1 MAAASAPITM
11 KEALTRFI
19 QLIESYREFR
29 LAVEIAL
36 ICYTLLGD
44 SHEKMLLQSIGV
56 NPQFITFTNVTME
69 SDKYICVRE
78 TAPQNSVVI
87 IDMNMPMQP
96 LRRPITADSALMNP
110 NTRILALKAQVPGTT
125 QDHLQ
130 IFNIEAKQKIKSH
143 QMPEQVVFWKWITPK
158 MLGLVTQTSVYHWPI
173 EGDSEPVKMFDR
185 TANLANNQIINY
197 RCDPSEKWL
206 VLIGIA
212 PGSPERPQLVKGNMQ
227 LFSVDQQR
235 SQALEAHAASFASI
249 RVPGNDRDSILI
261 SFASK
266 TSNAGQVTS
275 KLHVIELG
283 AQPGKPSFSKKQADL
298 FFPPDFADDFP
309 VAMQISQKYGLIY
322 VITKL
327 GLLFVYDLETAT
339 AVYRNRISPDP
350 IFLTSEASSIGGFY
364 AVNRR
369 GQVLLATVNEA
380 TIIPFVSGQLNNL
393 ELAVNL
399 AKRGNLPGAEN
410 LVVQRFQ
417 ELFAQ
422 TKYKEAAELAAESPQ
437 GILRTPDTVAKFQS
451 VPVQAGQT
459 PPLLQ
464 YFGTLL
470 TKGKLNAFE
479 SLELS
484 RLVVNQNKKNLLENW
499 LAEDKLECSE
509 ELGDLVKT
517 VDNDLALKIY
527 IKARATPKVVAAF
540 AERREFD
547 KILIYS
553 KQVGY
558 TPDYLFLL
566 QTILRSDPQE
576 ALEDLQKSGGA
587 PSSTKL
593 GCSYEHV
600 PRFMELPCSPIEQ
613 AALAFS
619 LWSFHRNMIREATAF
634 LLDVLKPNLPEH
646 GYLQTKVLEIN
657 LVTFPN
663 VADAI
668 LANGMFS
675 HYDRPRIA
683 QLCEKAGLY
692 IRALQHYSELP
703 DIKRVIVNTHA
714 IEPQAL
720 VEFFGTLS
728 REWALECMKDLLMI
742 NIKGNLQIIVQ
753 VAKEYCE
760 QLGIDA
766 CIKLFEQFKSYD
778 GLYFFLGSYLS
789 SSEDPDIHFKYIEA
803 AARTGQ
809 IKEVERV
816 TRESNFY
823 DPEKTKNF
831 LMDAK
836 LPDAR
841 PLINVCDRFGFVPDL
856 THYLYTNNMLRYI
869 EGYVQKVN
877 PGNAPLV
884 VGQLLD
890 DECPED
896 FIKGLILSV
905 RSLLPVEPL
914 VAECEKRNR
923 LRLLT
928 QFLEH
933 LVSEG
938 SQDVHVHNALGKI
951 IIESNNNP
959 EHFLTTNPYYD
970 SRVVGKYC
978 EKRDPTLA
986 VVAYRRGQCDDELI
1000 NVTNKNSLFK
1010 LQARYVVERM
1020 DGDLWDK
1027 VLNPDNEFRRQL
1039 IDQVVSTAL
1048 PESKSPEQVSAAVKA
1063 FMTADLPHELIELL
1077 EKIVL
1082 QNSAFSGNFNLQN
1095 LLILTAIKADPSRV
1109 MDYINR
1115 LDNFDGPA
1123 VGEVA
1128 VEAQLYEEAFAIFKK
1143 FNLNVQAVN
1152 VLLDNIRDINRAV
1165 EFAFRV
1171 EEDAVWSQVAKAQLR
1186 EGLVSDAIES
1196 FIRADDATQF
1206 LDVIHAAE
1214 DADVYHDLVKYLLM
1228 VRQKTKEPKVDSE
1241 LIYAYAKIDRLG
1253 DIEEFILMPNVANL
1267 PNVGDRLYDAALYE
1281 AAKIIFAFISNWA
1294 KLAST
1299 LIKLNQFQGAV
1310 DAARKANS
1318 AKTWKEVCFA
1328 CVDAE
1333 EFRLAQICGLNIIV
1347 QVDDLEEVSEFYQNR
1362 GCFNELISL
1371 MESGLG
1377 LERAHMGI
1385 FTELGVLYAR
1395 YRHEKLME
1403 HIKLFS
1409 TRLNIPKLIRACDEQ
1424 QHWKELTYLY
1434 IQYDEFDNAATTV
1447 MNHSPDAWDHMQFKD
1462 IVVKVANVELYYKA
1476 VHFYLQEHPDLINDL
1491 LNVLALR
1498 VDHTRVVDI
1507 MRKAGH
1513 LRLVKPYM
1521 IAVQSNNVSA
1531 VNEALNEIYVE
1542 EEDYDRLRES
1552 IELHDNFD
1560 QIGLAQKI
1568 EKHELLEMRRVAA
1581 SIYKKAGRWKQ
1592 SIALSKKDNL
1602 YKDAMETASQSG
1614 DRELAE
1620 ELLVYFIEQGKKE
1633 CFASCLFVCY
1643 DLIRPDVALELA
1655 WMNNMIDFAFPYLLQ
1670 FIREYTGK
1678 VDELIKD
1685 KIEAQKEAMAK
1696 ENEEKDVMKQQNMY
1710 AQLLPLALPA
1720 PPMPGMGGPGM
1731 GGGFTP
1737 PPPPMGGMGMPPMPP
1752 FVFVVSVSAGD
1763 GIEFFVYD
1771 LDCNVKFESWLT
1783 KLRRI
1788 NIACVQETKWVGFKA
1803 RDVDGYKLWYSG
1815 SERRRNGVG
1824 ILVDE
1829 ELRGL
1834 DGEEKMRFW
1843 EALDEVVR
1851 GVPSSEKIVVAGDFN
1866 GHIGALPGSFSD
1878 VHGGFGFRKRNEEG
1892 ATLLEF
1898 ARSFGL
1904 VVVKWSFPKKDD
1916 HLITFRSAIAK
1927 TQIDFLLLR
1936 KGDKV
1941 LCKDCKVI
1949 PSENLSTQHTL
1960 LVMNLG
1966 IKKDR
1971 KRRGEECRLGI
1982 KWGGLTPVNAW
1993 EIGKKLAGMGVW
2005 QCRGDVDSKWD
2016 RVARCIRENASEVSG
2031 VSRGRAGHHRGNWRW
2046 NEEVKKKVRPRK
2058 GRERREKKLFRLAK
2072 ARERKG
2078 RDLDQVKC
2086 IKGEDGTVLVE
2097 DDHIK
2102 NRWQSYFYRL
2112 LNDEGD
2118 RAIGLGELE
2127 HSEECLDF
2135 SYCRRFKVEE
2145 VREAVRR
2152 MRRSRATGPD
2162 EIPVDFWKF
2171 SGETGLRWLTGLFN
2185 GIFKTTKMSE
2195 AWRWSTMIPLYK
2207 NKGDIQSSNNYRG
2220 IKLLSHS
2227 MKI

>member
-1 MAAASAPITM
+1 MAAANAPITM
-11 KEALTRFI
+11 KEVLTLPSVGI
-19 QLIESYREFR
+19 NQ
-29 LAVEIAL
+29 
-36 ICYTLLGD
+36 
-44 SHEKMLLQSIGV
+44 
-56 NPQFITFTNVTME
+56 QFITFTNVTME

-87 IDMNMPMQP
+87 IDMSMPMQP

-110 NTRILALKAQVPGTT
+110 DSRILALKAQVPGTT

-130 IFNIEAKQKIKSH
+130 IFNIEAKAKLKSH
-143 QMPEQVVFWKWITPK
+143 QMPEQVAFWKWITPK
-158 MLGLVTQTSVYHWPI
+158 MLGLVTQNSLYHWSI
-173 EGDSEPVKMFDR
+173 EGCDSEPVKMFDR

-197 RCDPSEKWL
+197 KCSPNEKWL

-212 PGSPERPQLVKGNMQ
+212 PGPPERAQLVKGNMQ

-235 SQALEAHAASFASI
+235 SQALEAHAASFAQFK
-249 RVPGNDRDSILI
+249 VPGNENPSILI

-266 TSNAGQVTS
+266 SFNAGQITS

-283 AQPGKPSFSKKQADL
+283 AQPGKPSFTKKQADL

-309 VAMQISQKYGLIY
+309 VAMQVSHKFSLIY

-327 GLLFVYDLETAT
+327 GLLFVYDLETAS
-339 AVYRNRISPDP
+339 AIYRNRISPDP
-350 IFLTSEASSIGGFY
+350 IFLTSEASSVGGFY
-364 AVNRR
+364 AINRR

-380 TIIPFVSGQLNNL
+380 TIIPFISGQLNNL

-399 AKRGNLPGAEN
+399 AKRGNLPGAEE
-410 LVVQRFQ
+410 LVVERFK

-470 TKGKLNAFE
+470 TKGKLNSYE

-540 AERREFD
+540 AERKEFD

-558 TPDYLFLL
+558 TPDYMFLL
-566 QTILRSDPQE
+566 QTILRTDPQGAVNF
-576 ALEDLQKSGGA
+576 ALMMSQMEGGCPVDFNTITDLFLQ
-587 PSSTKL
+587 
-593 GCSYEHV
+593 
-600 PRFMELPCSPIEQ
+600 
-613 AALAFS
+613 
-619 LWSFHRNMIREATAF
+619 RNLIREATAF

-646 GYLQTKVLEIN
+646 AFLQTKVLEIN

-675 HYDRPRIA
+675 HYDRPRVA
-683 QLCEKAGLY
+683 QLCEKAGLF
-692 IRALQHYSELP
+692 IQSLKHYSELP

-728 REWALECMKDLLMI
+728 SDWAMECMKDLLLV
-742 NIKGNLQIIVQ
+742 NLRGNLQIIVQ
-753 VAKEYCE
+753 ACKEYCE
-760 QLGIDA
+760 QLGVDA
-766 CIKLFEQFKSYD
+766 CIKLFEQFKSYE

-789 SSEDPDIHFKYIEA
+789 MSEDPEIHFKYIEA
-803 AARTGQ
+803 AAKTGQ

-823 DPEKTKNF
+823 DAEKTKNF
-831 LMDAK
+831 LMEAK

-914 VAECEKRNR
+914 VDECEKRNR

-951 IIESNNNP
+951 IIDSNNNP

-986 VVAYRRGQCDDELI
+986 VVAYRRGQCDEELV

-1027 VLNPDNEFRRQL
+1027 VLMEENEYRRQL

-1048 PESKSPEQVSAAVKA
+1048 PESQSPEQVSAAVKA

-1109 MDYINR
+1109 MDYING

-1143 FNLNVQAVN
+1143 FNLNVQAVD
-1152 VLLDNIRDINRAV
+1152 VLLDNVKSIERAV

-1171 EEDAVWSQVAKAQLR
+1171 EEDSVWSQVAKAQLR

-1196 FIRADDATQF
+1196 FIRAEDATHF
-1206 LDVIHAAE
+1206 LEVIRATE
-1214 DADVYHDLVKYLLM
+1214 DANVYDDLVRYLLM
-1228 VRQKTKEPKVDSE
+1228 VRQKVKEPKVDSE

-1253 DIEEFILMPNVANL
+1253 EIEEFILMPNVANL
-1267 PNVGDRLYDAALYE
+1267 PNVGDRLYDEALYE
-1281 AAKIIFAFISNWA
+1281 AAKIIYAFISNWG
-1294 KLAST
+1294 KLAVT
-1299 LIKLNQFQGAV
+1299 LVKLQQFQGAV

-1333 EFRLAQICGLNIIV
+1333 EFRLAQICGLNVII

-1395 YRHEKLME
+1395 YRYEKLME

-1424 QHWKELTYLY
+1424 QHWQELTYLY

-1447 MNHSPDAWDHMQFKD
+1447 MNHSPEAWEHMQFKD
-1462 IVVKVANVELYYKA
+1462 IVAKVANVELYYKA

-1498 VDHTRVVDI
+1498 LDHTRVVDI
-1507 MRKAGH
+1507 LRKAGQ
-1513 LRLVKPYM
+1513 LRLIKPYM
-1521 IAVQSNNVSA
+1521 VAVQSNNVSA

-1552 IELHDNFD
+1552 IDLHDSFD

-1568 EKHELLEMRRVAA
+1568 EKHELVEMRRVAA
-1581 SIYKKAGRWKQ
+1581 YIYKKAGRWKQ
-1592 SIALSKKDNL
+1592 SIALSKKDNM
-1602 YKDAMETASQSG
+1602 YKDCMETASQSG
-1614 DRELAE
+1614 EHDLAE
-1620 ELLVYFIEQGKKE
+1620 QLLVYFIEQGKKE
-1633 CFASCLFVCY
+1633 CFATCLFVCY

-1655 WMNNMIDFAFPYLLQ
+1655 WINNMLDFAFPYLLQ
-1670 FIREYTGK
+1670 FIREYSGK

-1685 KIEAQKEAMAK
+1685 KLEAQKEVKAK
-1696 ENEEKDVMKQQNMY
+1696 EQEDKDVMSQQNMY

-1720 PPMPGMGGPGM
+1720 PPMPGMGG
-1731 GGGFTP
+1731 GGGYG
-1737 PPPPMGGMGMPPMPP
+1737 PPPPMGGGMPGMPPMPP
-1752 FVFVVSVSAGD
+1752 YGMPPM
-1763 GIEFFVYD
+1763 G
-1771 LDCNVKFESWLT
+1771 
-1783 KLRRI
+1783 
-1788 NIACVQETKWVGFKA
+1788 
-1803 RDVDGYKLWYSG
+1803 GY
-1815 SERRRNGVG
+1815 
-1824 ILVDE
+1824 
-1829 ELRGL
+1829 
-1834 DGEEKMRFW
+1834 
-1843 EALDEVVR
+1843 
-1851 GVPSSEKIVVAGDFN
+1851 
-1866 GHIGALPGSFSD
+1866 
-1878 VHGGFGFRKRNEEG
+1878 
-1892 ATLLEF
+1892 
-1898 ARSFGL
+1898 
-1904 VVVKWSFPKKDD
+1904 
-1916 HLITFRSAIAK
+1916 
-1927 TQIDFLLLR
+1927 
-1936 KGDKV
+1936 
-1941 LCKDCKVI
+1941 
-1949 PSENLSTQHTL
+1949 
-1960 LVMNLG
+1960 
-1966 IKKDR
+1966 
-1971 KRRGEECRLGI
+1971 
-1982 KWGGLTPVNAW
+1982 
-1993 EIGKKLAGMGVW
+1993 
-2005 QCRGDVDSKWD
+2005 
-2016 RVARCIRENASEVSG
+2016 
-2031 VSRGRAGHHRGNWRW
+2031 
-2046 NEEVKKKVRPRK
+2046 
-2058 GRERREKKLFRLAK
+2058 
-2072 ARERKG
+2072 
-2078 RDLDQVKC
+2078 
-2086 IKGEDGTVLVE
+2086 
-2097 DDHIK
+2097 
-2102 NRWQSYFYRL
+2102 
-2112 LNDEGD
+2112 
-2118 RAIGLGELE
+2118 
-2127 HSEECLDF
+2127 
-2135 SYCRRFKVEE
+2135 
-2145 VREAVRR
+2145 
-2152 MRRSRATGPD
+2152 
-2162 EIPVDFWKF
+2162 
-2171 SGETGLRWLTGLFN
+2171 
-2185 GIFKTTKMSE
+2185 
-2195 AWRWSTMIPLYK
+2195 
-2207 NKGDIQSSNNYRG
+2207 
-2220 IKLLSHS
+2220 
-2227 MKI
+2227 

>member
-11 KEALTRFI
+11 KEVLT
-19 QLIESYREFR
+19 LP
-29 LAVEIAL
+29 
-36 ICYTLLGD
+36 
-44 SHEKMLLQSIGV
+44 SIGIS
-56 NPQFITFTNVTME
+56 PQFITFTNVTME

-87 IDMNMPMQP
+87 VDMNMPMQP

-110 NTRILALKAQVPGTT
+110 NSRILALKAQLPGTT

-130 IFNIEAKQKIKSH
+130 IFNIEMKTKMKSY
-143 QMPEQVVFWKWITPK
+143 QMPEQIVFWKWITPK
-158 MLGLVTQTSVYHWPI
+158 MLGLVTQTSVYHWSI
-173 EGDSEPVKMFDR
+173 EGDSEPAKMFER
-185 TANLANNQIINY
+185 TANLVNNQIINY

-212 PGSPERPQLVKGNMQ
+212 PGSPERQQLVKGNMQ
-227 LFSVDQQR
+227 LFSVEQQR
-235 SQALEAHAASFASI
+235 SQALEAHAAAFAQFK
-249 RVPGNDRDSILI
+249 VPGNENQSTLI
-261 SFASK
+261 SFATKSF
-266 TSNAGQVTS
+266 NAGQITS

-283 AQPGKPSFSKKQADL
+283 AQPGKPSFTKKQADL

-309 VAMQISQKYGLIY
+309 VAMQISHKFNLIY

-327 GLLFVYDLETAT
+327 GLLFVYDLETAA

-350 IFLTSEASSIGGFY
+350 IFLTSEASAAGGFY
-364 AVNRR
+364 AINRR
-369 GQVLLATVNEA
+369 GQVLLATINEA
-380 TIIPFVSGQLNNL
+380 TIIGFVSGHLNNL

-417 ELFAQ
+417 ELFSQ

-470 TKGKLNAFE
+470 TRGKLNAFE

-509 ELGDLVKT
+509 ELGDLVK
-517 VDNDLALKIY
+517 
-527 IKARATPKVVAAF
+527 
-540 AERREFD
+540 
-547 KILIYS
+547 
-553 KQVGY
+553 VGY

-566 QTILRSDPQE
+566 QTILRTDPQGAVNF
-576 ALEDLQKSGGA
+576 ALMMSQMEGGCPLDYNTITDLFLQ
-587 PSSTKL
+587 
-593 GCSYEHV
+593 
-600 PRFMELPCSPIEQ
+600 
-613 AALAFS
+613 
-619 LWSFHRNMIREATAF
+619 RNLIREATAF

-646 GYLQTKVLEIN
+646 AFLQTKVLEIN

-675 HYDRPRIA
+675 HYDRPRIG

-692 IRALQHYSELP
+692 IRALQ
-703 DIKRVIVNTHA
+703 
-714 IEPQAL
+714 
-720 VEFFGTLS
+720 
-728 REWALECMKDLLMI
+728 
-742 NIKGNLQIIVQ
+742 
-753 VAKEYCE
+753 
-760 QLGIDA
+760 
-766 CIKLFEQFKSYD
+766 
-778 GLYFFLGSYLS
+778 
-789 SSEDPDIHFKYIEA
+789 YIEA
-803 AARTGQ
+803 AAKTGQ

-823 DPEKTKNF
+823 DAEKTKNF
-831 LMDAK
+831 LMEAK

-841 PLINVCDRFGFVPDL
+841 PLINVCDRFGFVGDL

-877 PGNAPLV
+877 PGNAPMV

-914 VAECEKRNR
+914 VDECEKRNR

-938 SQDVHVHNALGKI
+938 TQDVHVHNAL
-951 IIESNNNP
+951 
-959 EHFLTTNPYYD
+959 
-970 SRVVGKYC
+970 
-978 EKRDPTLA
+978 
-986 VVAYRRGQCDDELI
+986 
-1000 NVTNKNSLFK
+1000 
-1010 LQARYVVERM
+1010 
-1020 DGDLWDK
+1020 
-1027 VLNPDNEFRRQL
+1027 
-1039 IDQVVSTAL
+1039 
-1048 PESKSPEQVSAAVKA
+1048 VKA

-1095 LLILTAIKADPSRV
+1095 LLILTAIKADPTRV

-1152 VLLDNIRDINRAV
+1152 VLLDNIRSIDRAV

-1206 LDVIHAAE
+1206 HEVILAAE
-1214 DADVYHDLVKYLLM
+1214 GANVYHDLVKYLLM
-1228 VRQKTKEPKVDSE
+1228 VRQKSKEPKVDSE
-1241 LIYAYAKIDRLG
+1241 LIFAYAKIDRLG
-1253 DIEEFILMPNVANL
+1253 EIEEFILMPNVANL
-1267 PNVGDRLYDAALYE
+1267 QLVGDRLFDDALYE

-1294 KLAST
+1294 KLACT
-1299 LIKLNQFQGAV
+1299 LVRLKQFQGAV

-1333 EFRLAQICGLNIIV
+1333 EFRLAQMCGLNIIV

-1362 GCFNELISL
+1362 GYFNELISL

-1395 YRHEKLME
+1395 YRYEKLME

-1447 MNHSPDAWDHMQFKD
+1447 MNHSPEAWDHMQFKD
-1462 IVVKVANVELYYKA
+1462 IVVK
-1476 VHFYLQEHPDLINDL
+1476 
-1491 LNVLALR
+1491 
-1498 VDHTRVVDI
+1498 
-1507 MRKAGH
+1507 AGH
-1513 LRLVKPYM
+1513 LLLVKPYM
-1521 IAVQSNNVSA
+1521 VAVQSNNVAA
-1531 VNEALNEIYVE
+1531 VNEALNQIYVE

-1552 IELHDNFD
+1552 IDLHDNFD

-1581 SIYKKAGRWKQ
+1581 YIYKKAGRWKQ

-1620 ELLVYFIEQGKKE
+1620 ELLVYFIEKGKKE

-1643 DLIRPDVALELA
+1643 DLVRADIALELA
-1655 WMNNMIDFAFPYLLQ
+1655 WMNNMLDFALPFLLQ

-1678 VDELIKD
+1678 VDELVKD
-1685 KIEAQKEAMAK
+1685 KLEAQKEVKAK
-1696 ENEEKDVMKQQNMY
+1696 EKEEKDVIAQQNMY

-1720 PPMPGMGGPGM
+1720 PPGMSGGGMPGGYG
-1731 GGGFTP
+1731 P
-1737 PPPPMGGMGMPPMPP
+1737 PPQMGGMGMPPMPP
-1752 FVFVVSVSAGD
+1752 F
-1763 GIEFFVYD
+1763 
-1771 LDCNVKFESWLT
+1771 
-1783 KLRRI
+1783 
-1788 NIACVQETKWVGFKA
+1788 
-1803 RDVDGYKLWYSG
+1803 
-1815 SERRRNGVG
+1815 
-1824 ILVDE
+1824 
-1829 ELRGL
+1829 
-1834 DGEEKMRFW
+1834 
-1843 EALDEVVR
+1843 
-1851 GVPSSEKIVVAGDFN
+1851 
-1866 GHIGALPGSFSD
+1866 
-1878 VHGGFGFRKRNEEG
+1878 
-1892 ATLLEF
+1892 
-1898 ARSFGL
+1898 
-1904 VVVKWSFPKKDD
+1904 
-1916 HLITFRSAIAK
+1916 
-1927 TQIDFLLLR
+1927 
-1936 KGDKV
+1936 
-1941 LCKDCKVI
+1941 
-1949 PSENLSTQHTL
+1949 
-1960 LVMNLG
+1960 
-1966 IKKDR
+1966 
-1971 KRRGEECRLGI
+1971 
-1982 KWGGLTPVNAW
+1982 
-1993 EIGKKLAGMGVW
+1993 GMPPM
-2005 QCRGDVDSKWD
+2005 
-2016 RVARCIRENASEVSG
+2016 
-2031 VSRGRAGHHRGNWRW
+2031 GN
-2046 NEEVKKKVRPRK
+2046 
-2058 GRERREKKLFRLAK
+2058 
-2072 ARERKG
+2072 
-2078 RDLDQVKC
+2078 
-2086 IKGEDGTVLVE
+2086 
-2097 DDHIK
+2097 
-2102 NRWQSYFYRL
+2102 Y
-2112 LNDEGD
+2112 
-2118 RAIGLGELE
+2118 
-2127 HSEECLDF
+2127 
-2135 SYCRRFKVEE
+2135 
-2145 VREAVRR
+2145 
-2152 MRRSRATGPD
+2152 
-2162 EIPVDFWKF
+2162 
-2171 SGETGLRWLTGLFN
+2171 
-2185 GIFKTTKMSE
+2185 
-2195 AWRWSTMIPLYK
+2195 
-2207 NKGDIQSSNNYRG
+2207 
-2220 IKLLSHS
+2220 
-2227 MKI
+2227 

>member
-1 MAAASAPITM
+1 MVSEIYLIKGHATEKTFSGKFGEEPGGWCSQEGREAHGVGLWKSIRKVWGTFKAKTRFEVGNGRRIKFWHDVWCDDMLLKDTFPSLFTFAIA
-11 KEALTRFI
+11 KEAWVDDVQEFGRF
-19 QLIESYREFR
+19 REEEDKWFGKLARMSDLGPDPGYGAAQEERMGFDR
-29 LAVEIAL
+29 LSFGSGL
-36 ICYTLLGD
+36 
-44 SHEKMLLQSIGV
+44 
-56 NPQFITFTNVTME
+56 
-69 SDKYICVRE
+69 
-78 TAPQNSVVI
+78 
-87 IDMNMPMQP
+87 P
-96 LRRPITADSALMNP
+96 LRCWAWLH
-110 NTRILALKAQVPGTT
+110 K
-125 QDHLQ
+125 
-130 IFNIEAKQKIKSH
+130 H
-143 QMPEQVVFWKWITPK
+143 QYFI
-158 MLGLVTQTSVYHWPI
+158 
-173 EGDSEPVKMFDR
+173 GDSEPVKMFER
-185 TANLANNQIINY
+185 TANLVNNQIINY

-212 PGSPERPQLVKGNMQ
+212 PGSPEATTRQRNMQ

-235 SQALEAHAASFASI
+235 SQALEAHAASFASFKVLGNENPSTLI
-249 RVPGNDRDSILI
+249 CKPG
-261 SFASK
+261 F
-266 TSNAGQVTS
+266 T
-275 KLHVIELG
+275 
-283 AQPGKPSFSKKQADL
+283 KKQADL
-298 FFPPDFADDFP
+298 FF
-309 VAMQISQKYGLIY
+309 L
-322 VITKL
+322 
-327 GLLFVYDLETAT
+327 
-339 AVYRNRISPDP
+339 RILQMT
-350 IFLTSEASSIGGFY
+350 FLCIPKVWFDICDNKAWTSI
-364 AVNRR
+364 RR

-380 TIIPFVSGQLNNL
+380 TIVPFVSGQLNNL

-410 LVVQRFQ
+410 LFMLKTTLHLRDMLRTLPFIAPMSYKCSKPKPRNKTITESPAYRKTCGNPRSKPESSLLAKDAPENVHQNGISISLRW
-417 ELFAQ
+417 LSSGSKNCFAQ

-437 GILRTPDTVAKFQS
+437 GLLRTPDTVAKFQS
-451 VPVQAGQT
+451 VPVQSGQT

-470 TKGKLNAFE
+470 TRGKLNAFE

-509 ELGDLVKT
+509 ELEIL
-517 VDNDLALKIY
+517 L
-527 IKARATPKVVAAF
+527 R
-540 AERREFD
+540 FD
-547 KILIYS
+547 YEIL
-553 KQVGY
+553 VGY

-566 QTILRSDPQE
+566 QTILRSDPQGAVNF
-576 ALEDLQKSGGA
+576 ALMMSQMEGGCPVDYNTITDLFLQ
-587 PSSTKL
+587 
-593 GCSYEHV
+593 
-600 PRFMELPCSPIEQ
+600 
-613 AALAFS
+613 
-619 LWSFHRNMIREATAF
+619 RNLIREATAF

-646 GYLQTKVLEIN
+646 GFLQSKVLEIN

-692 IRALQHYSELP
+692 VRALQHYTELP

-728 REWALECMKDLLMI
+728 REWALECMKDLLLV
-742 NIKGNLQIIVQ
+742 NLRANLQIIVQ
-753 VAKEYCE
+753 TAKEYSE
-760 QLGIDA
+760 QLGVEA
-766 CIKLFEQFKSYD
+766 CIKLFEQFKSYE

-803 AARTGQ
+803 AAKTGQ

-823 DPEKTKNF
+823 DAEKTKNF
-831 LMDAK
+831 LMETK

-914 VAECEKRNR
+914 VEECEKRNR

-951 IIESNNNP
+951 IIDSNNNP

-1020 DGDLWDK
+1020 DADLWEK
-1027 VLNPDNEFRRQL
+1027 VLSPDNEYRRQL

-1123 VGEVA
+1123 VGDVA

-1152 VLLDNIRDINRAV
+1152 VLLDNIQSIERAV

-1171 EEDAVWSQVAKAQLR
+1171 EEDAVWSQVAKAQLK

-1206 LDVIHAAE
+1206 LDVIRAAE
-1214 DADVYHDLVKYLLM
+1214 NANVYHDLVRYLLM

-1267 PNVGDRLYDAALYE
+1267 QNVGDRLYDEALYE

-1294 KLAST
+1294 KLACT
-1299 LIKLNQFQGAV
+1299 LVKLRQFQGAV

-1318 AKTWKEVCFA
+1318 SKTWKEVCFA

-1333 EFRLAQICGLNIIV
+1333 EFRLAQICGLNIIIQV
-1347 QVDDLEEVSEFYQNR
+1347 EVDDLEEVSDYYQNR

-1395 YRHEKLME
+1395 YRPEKLME

-1434 IQYDEFDNAATTV
+1434 IQYDEFDNAATTI
-1447 MNHSPDAWDHMQFKD
+1447 MNHSPEAWDHMQFKD
-1462 IVVKVANVELYYKA
+1462 VAVKVANVELYYKA

-1513 LRLVKPYM
+1513 LHLVKPYM
-1521 IAVQSNNVSA
+1521 VAVQSTNVAA
-1531 VNEALNEIYVE
+1531 VNEALNGIYVE

-1552 IELHDNFD
+1552 IDMHDNFD
-1560 QIGLAQKI
+1560 QIGLAQKV
-1568 EKHELLEMRRVAA
+1568 EKHELLEMRRIAA
-1581 SIYKKAGRWKQ
+1581 YIYKKAGRWKQ

-1602 YKDAMETASQSG
+1602 YKDAMETCSQSG

-1620 ELLVYFIEQGKKE
+1620 ELLVYFIEQKKKE

-1643 DLIRPDVALELA
+1643 DLIRPDVVLELA

-1678 VDELIKD
+1678 VDDLVKD
-1685 KIEAQKEAMAK
+1685 RIEALKETKAK
-1696 ENEEKDVMKQQNMY
+1696 EEEEKDVVKQQNMY

-1720 PPMPGMGGPGM
+1720 PPMPGMGGAGM
-1731 GGGFTP
+1731 GGGFAA
-1737 PPPPMGGMGMPPMPP
+1737 PPPMGGMGMPPMPP
-1752 FVFVVSVSAGD
+1752 FGMPPM
-1763 GIEFFVYD
+1763 
-1771 LDCNVKFESWLT
+1771 
-1783 KLRRI
+1783 
-1788 NIACVQETKWVGFKA
+1788 
-1803 RDVDGYKLWYSG
+1803 G
-1815 SERRRNGVG
+1815 S
-1824 ILVDE
+1824 
-1829 ELRGL
+1829 
-1834 DGEEKMRFW
+1834 
-1843 EALDEVVR
+1843 
-1851 GVPSSEKIVVAGDFN
+1851 
-1866 GHIGALPGSFSD
+1866 
-1878 VHGGFGFRKRNEEG
+1878 
-1892 ATLLEF
+1892 
-1898 ARSFGL
+1898 
-1904 VVVKWSFPKKDD
+1904 
-1916 HLITFRSAIAK
+1916 
-1927 TQIDFLLLR
+1927 
-1936 KGDKV
+1936 
-1941 LCKDCKVI
+1941 
-1949 PSENLSTQHTL
+1949 
-1960 LVMNLG
+1960 
-1966 IKKDR
+1966 
-1971 KRRGEECRLGI
+1971 
-1982 KWGGLTPVNAW
+1982 
-1993 EIGKKLAGMGVW
+1993 
-2005 QCRGDVDSKWD
+2005 
-2016 RVARCIRENASEVSG
+2016 
-2031 VSRGRAGHHRGNWRW
+2031 
-2046 NEEVKKKVRPRK
+2046 
-2058 GRERREKKLFRLAK
+2058 
-2072 ARERKG
+2072 
-2078 RDLDQVKC
+2078 
-2086 IKGEDGTVLVE
+2086 
-2097 DDHIK
+2097 
-2102 NRWQSYFYRL
+2102 Y
-2112 LNDEGD
+2112 
-2118 RAIGLGELE
+2118 
-2127 HSEECLDF
+2127 
-2135 SYCRRFKVEE
+2135 
-2145 VREAVRR
+2145 
-2152 MRRSRATGPD
+2152 
-2162 EIPVDFWKF
+2162 
-2171 SGETGLRWLTGLFN
+2171 
-2185 GIFKTTKMSE
+2185 
-2195 AWRWSTMIPLYK
+2195 
-2207 NKGDIQSSNNYRG
+2207 
-2220 IKLLSHS
+2220 
-2227 MKI
+2227 

>member
-1 MAAASAPITM
+1 MAANAPITM
-11 KEALTRFI
+11 KEALT
-19 QLIESYREFR
+19 
-29 LAVEIAL
+29 
-36 ICYTLLGD
+36 LG
-44 SHEKMLLQSIGV
+44 SVGINS
-56 NPQFITFTNVTME
+56 QFITFTHVTME
-69 SDKYICVRE
+69 SDKYICIRE
-78 TAPQNSVVI
+78 TGPQNSVVI
-87 IDMNMPMQP
+87 IDMSMPMQP

-110 NTRILALKAQVPGTT
+110 NSRILALKAQVPGTT

-130 IFNIEAKQKIKSH
+130 VFNIETKTKMKSY
-143 QMPEQVVFWKWITPK
+143 QMTQQVVFWKWITTK
-158 MLGLVTQTSVYHWPI
+158 TIGIVTQTSVYHWSV
-173 EGDSEPVKMFDR
+173 EGDNEPVKMFDR

-197 RCDPSEKWL
+197 RCDPNEKWL

-212 PGSPERPQLVKGNMQ
+212 PGSSERPQLVKGNMQ

-235 SQALEAHAASFASI
+235 SQALEAHAASFATF
-249 RVPGNDRDSILI
+249 RVAGNDKDSILI
-261 SFASK
+261 CFASK
-266 TSNAGQVTS
+266 SINAGQVTS
-275 KLHVIELG
+275 KMHVIELG
-283 AQPGKPSFSKKQADL
+283 AQPGKPSFTKKQADL

-309 VAMQISQKYGLIY
+309 VSMQISNKYGLVY

-350 IFLTSEASSIGGFY
+350 IFLTTEASSVGGFY
-364 AVNRR
+364 AINRR

-380 TIIPFVSGQLNNL
+380 AIVPFVSGQLNNL

-399 AKRGNLPGAEN
+399 AKRGNLPGAEE

-470 TKGKLNAFE
+470 TRGKLNAFE

-499 LAEDKLECSE
+499 LAEDKLECTE

-517 VDNDLALKIY
+517 VDNELALKIY

-558 TPDYLFLL
+558 TPDYMFLL
-566 QTILRSDPQE
+566 QTILRADAQGAVNF
-576 ALEDLQKSGGA
+576 ALMMSQMEGGCPVDYNTITDLFLQ
-587 PSSTKL
+587 
-593 GCSYEHV
+593 
-600 PRFMELPCSPIEQ
+600 
-613 AALAFS
+613 
-619 LWSFHRNMIREATAF
+619 RNLIREATAF
-634 LLDVLKPNLPEH
+634 LLDVLKPDLPEH

-663 VADAI
+663 VAEAI

-683 QLCEKAGLY
+683 QLCEKAGLF
-692 IRALQHYSELP
+692 IRALQHYTELP

-714 IEPQAL
+714 IDPQAL

-728 REWALECMKDLLMI
+728 QEWALECMKDLLMV
-742 NIKGNLQIIVQ
+742 NLRGNLQIIVQ
-753 VAKEYCE
+753 AAKEYSE

-766 CIKLFEQFKSYD
+766 CIKLFEQFKSYE
-778 GLYFFLGSYLS
+778 GLYFFLVHFEL
-789 SSEDPDIHFKYIEA
+789 EDPDIHFKYIEA
-803 AARTGQ
+803 AAKTGQ

-823 DPEKTKNF
+823 DAEKTKNF
-831 LMDAK
+831 LMEAK

-914 VAECEKRNR
+914 VEECEKRNR

-938 SQDVHVHNALGKI
+938 SQDVHVHNAMGKI
-951 IIESNNNP
+951 IIDSNNNP

-986 VVAYRRGQCDDELI
+986 VVAYRRGQCDDELV

-1020 DGDLWDK
+1020 DADLWEK
-1027 VLNPDNEFRRQL
+1027 VLNPENEYRRQL

-1048 PESKSPEQVSAAVKA
+1048 PESNSPDQVSAAVKA

-1123 VGEVA
+1123 
-1128 VEAQLYEEAFAIFKK
+1128 
-1143 FNLNVQAVN
+1143 AVN
-1152 VLLDNIRDINRAV
+1152 VLLDNLRTIDRAV

-1196 FIRADDATQF
+1196 FIRADDATHF
-1206 LDVIHAAE
+1206 LEVIKAAE
-1214 DADVYHDLVKYLLM
+1214 DENVYHDLVRYLLM

-1253 DIEEFILMPNVANL
+1253 EIEEFILMPNVANL
-1267 PNVGDRLYDAALYE
+1267 PNVGDRLFDEALYE

-1294 KLAST
+1294 KLAVT
-1299 LIKLNQFQGAV
+1299 LVKLKQFQGAV

-1318 AKTWKEVCFA
+1318 SKTWKE
-1328 CVDAE
+1328 
-1333 EFRLAQICGLNIIV
+1333 
-1347 QVDDLEEVSEFYQNR
+1347 VDDLEEVSEYYQNR

-1395 YRHEKLME
+1395 YRPEKLME

-1409 TRLNIPKLIRACDEQ
+1409 TRLNIPKLIRA
-1424 QHWKELTYLY
+1424 Y
-1434 IQYDEFDNAATTV
+1434 
-1447 MNHSPDAWDHMQFKD
+1447 
-1462 IVVKVANVELYYKA
+1462 
-1476 VHFYLQEHPDLINDL
+1476 
-1491 LNVLALR
+1491 
-1498 VDHTRVVDI
+1498 I
-1507 MRKAGH
+1507 MRKVCMSLYNLMPAVLISFSEAGH
-1513 LRLVKPYM
+1513 IRLVKPYM
-1521 IAVQSNNVSA
+1521 VSVQSNNVSA

-1552 IELHDNFD
+1552 ID
-1560 QIGLAQKI
+1560 I

-1581 SIYKKAGRWKQ
+1581 YIYKKAGRWKQ
-1592 SIALSKKDNL
+1592 SIALSKKRQSL
-1602 YKDAMETASQSG
+1602 QGLFLQGEERVFCHLAS
-1614 DRELAE
+1614 
-1620 ELLVYFIEQGKKE
+1620 
-1633 CFASCLFVCY
+1633 FVCY
-1643 DLIRPDVALELA
+1643 DIIRPDVALELA
-1655 WMNNMIDFAFPYLLQ
+1655 WMNNMIDLLSP
-1670 FIREYTGK
+1670 ISYRLK
-1678 VDELIKD
+1678 RWR
-1685 KIEAQKEAMAK
+1685 
-1696 ENEEKDVMKQQNMY
+1696 EKDVIAQQNMY

-1720 PPMPGMGGPGM
+1720 PPMPGMGG
-1731 GGGFTP
+1731 GFAP
-1737 PPPPMGGMGMPPMPP
+1737 PPPPPSMGGMGMPPMPP
-1752 FVFVVSVSAGD
+1752 FGMPPM
-1763 GIEFFVYD
+1763 G
-1771 LDCNVKFESWLT
+1771 
-1783 KLRRI
+1783 
-1788 NIACVQETKWVGFKA
+1788 G
-1803 RDVDGYKLWYSG
+1803 G
-1815 SERRRNGVG
+1815 S
-1824 ILVDE
+1824 
-1829 ELRGL
+1829 
-1834 DGEEKMRFW
+1834 
-1843 EALDEVVR
+1843 
-1851 GVPSSEKIVVAGDFN
+1851 
-1866 GHIGALPGSFSD
+1866 
-1878 VHGGFGFRKRNEEG
+1878 
-1892 ATLLEF
+1892 
-1898 ARSFGL
+1898 
-1904 VVVKWSFPKKDD
+1904 
-1916 HLITFRSAIAK
+1916 
-1927 TQIDFLLLR
+1927 
-1936 KGDKV
+1936 
-1941 LCKDCKVI
+1941 
-1949 PSENLSTQHTL
+1949 
-1960 LVMNLG
+1960 
-1966 IKKDR
+1966 
-1971 KRRGEECRLGI
+1971 
-1982 KWGGLTPVNAW
+1982 
-1993 EIGKKLAGMGVW
+1993 
-2005 QCRGDVDSKWD
+2005 
-2016 RVARCIRENASEVSG
+2016 
-2031 VSRGRAGHHRGNWRW
+2031 
-2046 NEEVKKKVRPRK
+2046 
-2058 GRERREKKLFRLAK
+2058 
-2072 ARERKG
+2072 
-2078 RDLDQVKC
+2078 
-2086 IKGEDGTVLVE
+2086 
-2097 DDHIK
+2097 
-2102 NRWQSYFYRL
+2102 Y
-2112 LNDEGD
+2112 
-2118 RAIGLGELE
+2118 
-2127 HSEECLDF
+2127 
-2135 SYCRRFKVEE
+2135 
-2145 VREAVRR
+2145 
-2152 MRRSRATGPD
+2152 
-2162 EIPVDFWKF
+2162 
-2171 SGETGLRWLTGLFN
+2171 
-2185 GIFKTTKMSE
+2185 
-2195 AWRWSTMIPLYK
+2195 
-2207 NKGDIQSSNNYRG
+2207 
-2220 IKLLSHS
+2220 
-2227 MKI
+2227 

>member
-1 MAAASAPITM
+1 MPPA
-11 KEALTRFI
+11 
-19 QLIESYREFR
+19 QL
-29 LAVEIAL
+29 
-36 ICYTLLGD
+36 
-44 SHEKMLLQSIGV
+44 
-56 NPQFITFTNVTME
+56 
-69 SDKYICVRE
+69 
-78 TAPQNSVVI
+78 
-87 IDMNMPMQP
+87 
-96 LRRPITADSALMNP
+96 
-110 NTRILALKAQVPGTT
+110 PGTT

-130 IFNIEAKQKIKSH
+130 IFNIELKAKMKSH
-143 QMPEQVVFWKWITPK
+143 QMSEQVVFWKWVTPK
-158 MLGLVTQTSVYHWPI
+158 MLGIVTQTSVYHWSI

-212 PGSPERPQLVKGNMQ
+212 PGSPEVQEPGDRDRIGWPQTGPTSRSRPRLGRAGPSLAEAAEMDGCFSLRLVRNGSNGPTLGSPSLGISIGTSEREMNHSQEFGPRVCVREPEESKTKHKSVKDEIASQIRPQLVKGNMQ
-227 LFSVDQQR
+227 LFSV
-235 SQALEAHAASFASI
+235 
-249 RVPGNDRDSILI
+249 VGNDKPSILI
-261 SFASK
+261 CFASK
-266 TSNAGQVTS
+266 TLNAGQVTS

-283 AQPGKPSFSKKQADL
+283 AQPGKPGFSKKQADL

-309 VAMQISQKYGLIY
+309 VAMQISNKYSLIY

-339 AVYRNRISPDP
+339 AVYRNRISADP

-380 TIIPFVSGQLNNL
+380 TIVPFVSGQLNNL

-417 ELFAQ
+417 ELFSQ

-437 GILRTPDTVAKFQS
+437 GLLRTPETVAKFQS

-470 TKGKLNAFE
+470 TRGKLNAFE

-509 ELGDLVKT
+509 ELGDLVK
-517 VDNDLALKIY
+517 
-527 IKARATPKVVAAF
+527 
-540 AERREFD
+540 
-547 KILIYS
+547 
-553 KQVGY
+553 VGY

-566 QTILRSDPQE
+566 QTILRSDPQGAVNF
-576 ALEDLQKSGGA
+576 ALMMSQMEGGCPVDYNTITDLFLQ
-587 PSSTKL
+587 
-593 GCSYEHV
+593 
-600 PRFMELPCSPIEQ
+600 
-613 AALAFS
+613 
-619 LWSFHRNMIREATAF
+619 RNLIREATAF

-646 GYLQTKVLEIN
+646 SFLQTKVLEIN
-657 LVTFPN
+657 LVTYPN

-683 QLCEKAGLY
+683 QLCEKAGL
-692 IRALQHYSELP
+692 
-703 DIKRVIVNTHA
+703 
-714 IEPQAL
+714 
-720 VEFFGTLS
+720 
-728 REWALECMKDLLMI
+728 
-742 NIKGNLQIIVQ
+742 
-753 VAKEYCE
+753 
-760 QLGIDA
+760 
-766 CIKLFEQFKSYD
+766 
-778 GLYFFLGSYLS
+778 
-789 SSEDPDIHFKYIEA
+789 EDPDIHFKYIEA
-803 AARTGQ
+803 AAKTGQ

-831 LMDAK
+831 LMEAK

-914 VAECEKRNR
+914 VEECEK
-923 LRLLT
+923 
-928 QFLEH
+928 
-933 LVSEG
+933 
-938 SQDVHVHNALGKI
+938 
-951 IIESNNNP
+951 
-959 EHFLTTNPYYD
+959 
-970 SRVVGKYC
+970 
-978 EKRDPTLA
+978 
-986 VVAYRRGQCDDELI
+986 
-1000 NVTNKNSLFK
+1000 
-1010 LQARYVVERM
+1010 RYVVERM
-1020 DGDLWDK
+1020 DADLWEK
-1027 VLNPDNEFRRQL
+1027 VLQPENEYRRQL

-1048 PESKSPEQVSAAVKA
+1048 PESKSPEQVSASVKA

-1095 LLILTAIKADPSRV
+1095 LLILTAIKADSSRV

-1143 FNLNVQAVN
+1143 FDLNVQAVN
-1152 VLLDNIRDINRAV
+1152 VLLDNIQSIERAV

-1171 EEDAVWSQVAKAQLR
+1171 EEDAVWSQVGKAQLR

-1196 FIRADDATQF
+1196 FIRADDATHF
-1206 LDVIHAAE
+1206 LDVIRAAE
-1214 DADVYHDLVKYLLM
+1214 DANVYHDLVKYLLM
-1228 VRQKTKEPKVDSE
+1228 VRQKAKEPKVDSE
-1241 LIYAYAKIDRLG
+1241 LIYAYAKIDRLA

-1267 PNVGDRLYDAALYE
+1267 QNVGDRLYDEALYE

-1299 LIKLNQFQGAV
+1299 LLKLRQFQGAV

-1333 EFRLAQICGLNIIV
+1333 EFRLAQIAGLNIIV
-1347 QVDDLEEVSEFYQNR
+1347 QVDDMEEVSEYYQNR
-1362 GCFNELISL
+1362 GCFNEIISL

-1395 YRHEKLME
+1395 YRSEKLME

-1434 IQYDEFDNAATTV
+1434 IQYDEFDNAATTI

-1462 IVVKVANVELYYKA
+1462 VVVKVANVELYYKA

-1521 IAVQSNNVSA
+1521 VAVQSNNVAA

-1552 IELHDNFD
+1552 IDLHDNFD
-1560 QIGLAQKI
+1560 QIGLAQKV
-1568 EKHELLEMRRVAA
+1568 EKHELLEMRRIAA
-1581 SIYKKAGRWKQ
+1581 YIYKKAGRWKQ

-1602 YKDAMETASQSG
+1602 YKDAMETCSQSG
-1614 DRELAE
+1614 DRELSE

-1633 CFASCLFVCY
+1633 CFASCLFICY

-1678 VDELIKD
+1678 VDELVKD
-1685 KIEAQKEAMAK
+1685 KLEALSEVKAK
-1696 ENEEKDVMKQQNMY
+1696 EKEEKDMVAQQNMY
-1710 AQLLPLALPA
+1710 AQLLPLALP
-1720 PPMPGMGGPGM
+1720 PPPGVGMGPGMGGP
-1731 GGGFTP
+1731 FAA
-1737 PPPPMGGMGMPPMPP
+1737 PPPMPGMGMPPMPAYGMP
-1752 FVFVVSVSAGD
+1752 PMGAFNSALGYSLTSDQLKDHWKLLKTKFVLYEELLKLSGW
-1763 GIEFFVYD
+1763 GWD
-1771 LDCNVKFESWLT
+1771 LDNNIPILGYDGAWEEVIKDALGAIDGTHIPANVAIDDQPRFRNRKQVITQNGYDDFFNAPFDDNEYDDGSMVEDVPIGVCL
-1783 KLRRI
+1783 
-1788 NIACVQETKWVGFKA
+1788 NAAASAVG
-1803 RDVDGYKLWYSG
+1803 
-1815 SERRRNGVG
+1815 
-1824 ILVDE
+1824 
-1829 ELRGL
+1829 
-1834 DGEEKMRFW
+1834 
-1843 EALDEVVR
+1843 EALRE
-1851 GVPSSEKIVVAGDFN
+1851 EIA
-1866 GHIGALPGSFSD
+1866 
-1878 VHGGFGFRKRNEEG
+1878 NE
-1892 ATLLEF
+1892 L
-1898 ARSFGL
+1898 
-1904 VVVKWSFPKKDD
+1904 W
-1916 HLITFRSAIAK
+1916 
-1927 TQIDFLLLR
+1927 
-1936 KGDKV
+1936 
-1941 LCKDCKVI
+1941 
-1949 PSENLSTQHTL
+1949 
-1960 LVMNLG
+1960 
-1966 IKKDR
+1966 
-1971 KRRGEECRLGI
+1971 
-1982 KWGGLTPVNAW
+1982 
-1993 EIGKKLAGMGVW
+1993 LAG
-2005 QCRGDVDSKWD
+2005 
-2016 RVARCIRENASEVSG
+2016 N
-2031 VSRGRAGHHRGNWRW
+2031 
-2046 NEEVKKKVRPRK
+2046 
-2058 GRERREKKLFRLAK
+2058 
-2072 ARERKG
+2072 
-2078 RDLDQVKC
+2078 
-2086 IKGEDGTVLVE
+2086 
-2097 DDHIK
+2097 
-2102 NRWQSYFYRL
+2102 
-2112 LNDEGD
+2112 
-2118 RAIGLGELE
+2118 
-2127 HSEECLDF
+2127 
-2135 SYCRRFKVEE
+2135 
-2145 VREAVRR
+2145 
-2152 MRRSRATGPD
+2152 
-2162 EIPVDFWKF
+2162 
-2171 SGETGLRWLTGLFN
+2171 
-2185 GIFKTTKMSE
+2185 
-2195 AWRWSTMIPLYK
+2195 
-2207 NKGDIQSSNNYRG
+2207 
-2220 IKLLSHS
+2220 
-2227 MKI
+2227 

>member
-1 MAAASAPITM
+1 MAAANAPITM
-11 KEALTRFI
+11 KEALT
-19 QLIESYREFR
+19 LP
-29 LAVEIAL
+29 
-36 ICYTLLGD
+36 
-44 SHEKMLLQSIGV
+44 SIGIT
-56 NPQFITFTNVTME
+56 PQFITFTHVTME

-78 TAPQNSVVI
+78 TSPQNSVVI
-87 IDMNMPMQP
+87 IDMSMPNQP

-110 NTRILALKAQVPGTT
+110 NSRILALKVGNSFVALTIHDYIYWFVSVVLCIEHFHVKRWLMSSYILFEAQLPGTT

-130 IFNIEAKQKIKSH
+130 IFNIEMKAKMKSH
-143 QMPEQVVFWKWITPK
+143 QMPEQVVFWKWISPK
-158 MLGLVTQTSVYHWPI
+158 MLGLVTQTSVYHWSI
-173 EGDSEPVKMFDR
+173 EGESDPVKMFDR
-185 TANLANNQIINY
+185 TANLASNQIINY

-227 LFSVDQQR
+227 LFSVEQQR
-235 SQALEAHAASFASI
+235 SQSLEAHAASFASHKI
-249 RVPGNDRDSILI
+249 PGNENPFTLI
-261 SFASK
+261 CFATK
-266 TSNAGQVTS
+266 TTNAGQITS

-283 AQPGKPSFSKKQADL
+283 AQPGKPAFSKKQADL

-309 VAMQISQKYGLIY
+309 VSMQISHKYSLIY

-350 IFLTSEASSIGGFY
+350 IFLTAEASSVGGFY

-380 TIIPFVSGQLNNL
+380 TIVPFVSGQLNNL

-399 AKRGNLPGAEN
+399 AKRGNLPGAEK

-417 ELFAQ
+417 ELFSQ

-470 TKGKLNAFE
+470 TRGKLNAFE

-509 ELGDLVKT
+509 ELGDLVK
-517 VDNDLALKIY
+517 
-527 IKARATPKVVAAF
+527 
-540 AERREFD
+540 
-547 KILIYS
+547 
-553 KQVGY
+553 VGY

-566 QTILRSDPQE
+566 QTILRSDPQGAVNF
-576 ALEDLQKSGGA
+576 ALMMSQMEGGCPVDYNTITDLFLQ
-587 PSSTKL
+587 
-593 GCSYEHV
+593 
-600 PRFMELPCSPIEQ
+600 
-613 AALAFS
+613 
-619 LWSFHRNMIREATAF
+619 RNLIREATAF

-646 GYLQTKVLEIN
+646 GFLQTKVLEIN

-675 HYDRPRIA
+675 HYDRPRVA
-683 QLCEKAGLY
+683 QLCEKAGL
-692 IRALQHYSELP
+692 
-703 DIKRVIVNTHA
+703 
-714 IEPQAL
+714 
-720 VEFFGTLS
+720 
-728 REWALECMKDLLMI
+728 
-742 NIKGNLQIIVQ
+742 
-753 VAKEYCE
+753 
-760 QLGIDA
+760 
-766 CIKLFEQFKSYD
+766 
-778 GLYFFLGSYLS
+778 
-789 SSEDPDIHFKYIEA
+789 EDPEIHFKYIEA
-803 AARTGQ
+803 AAKTGQ

-823 DPEKTKNF
+823 DAEKTKNF
-831 LMDAK
+831 LMEAK

-914 VAECEKRNR
+914 VDECEKRNR

-938 SQDVHVHNALGKI
+938 SQDVHVHNAL
-951 IIESNNNP
+951 
-959 EHFLTTNPYYD
+959 
-970 SRVVGKYC
+970 
-978 EKRDPTLA
+978 
-986 VVAYRRGQCDDELI
+986 
-1000 NVTNKNSLFK
+1000 
-1010 LQARYVVERM
+1010 
-1020 DGDLWDK
+1020 
-1027 VLNPDNEFRRQL
+1027 
-1039 IDQVVSTAL
+1039 
-1048 PESKSPEQVSAAVKA
+1048 
-1063 FMTADLPHELIELL
+1063 
-1077 EKIVL
+1077 
-1082 QNSAFSGNFNLQN
+1082 
-1095 LLILTAIKADPSRV
+1095 AIKADASRV

-1128 VEAQLYEEAFAIFKK
+1128 VEAQLFEEAFAIFKK

-1152 VLLDNIRDINRAV
+1152 VLLDNIQSIERAE

-1186 EGLVSDAIES
+1186 EGLVSEAIES
-1196 FIRADDATQF
+1196 FIRADDATHF
-1206 LDVIHAAE
+1206 LDVIKASE
-1214 DADVYHDLVKYLLM
+1214 DANVYHDLVKYLLM
-1228 VRQKTKEPKVDSE
+1228 VRQKSKEPKVDSE

-1267 PNVGDRLYDAALYE
+1267 QSVGDRLYDEELYE

-1294 KLAST
+1294 KLAVC
-1299 LIKLNQFQGAV
+1299 LVKLRQFQGAV

-1318 AKTWKEVCFA
+1318 AKTWKEICFA

-1333 EFRLAQICGLNIIV
+1333 EFRLAQICGLNIII
-1347 QVDDLEEVSEFYQNR
+1347 QVDDLEEVSQFYQNR

-1395 YRHEKLME
+1395 YRPEKLME

-1424 QHWKELTYLY
+1424 QHWKELVYLY
-1434 IQYDEFDNAATTV
+1434 IQYDEFDNAATTI
-1447 MNHSPDAWDHMQFKD
+1447 MNHSPEAWDHMQFKD
-1462 IVVKVANVELYYKA
+1462 VAVKVANVELYYKA
-1476 VHFYLQEHPDLINDL
+1476 VHFYLQEHPDLINDM

-1513 LRLVKPYM
+1513 LLLVKPYM
-1521 IAVQSNNVSA
+1521 VAVQSNNVSA
-1531 VNEALNEIYVE
+1531 VNEALNQIYVE

-1552 IELHDNFD
+1552 IDMHDNFD
-1560 QIGLAQKI
+1560 QIGLAQKV
-1568 EKHELLEMRRVAA
+1568 EKHELLEMRRIAA
-1581 SIYKKAGRWKQ
+1581 YIYKKAGRWRQ

-1602 YKDAMETASQSG
+1602 YKDAMETCSQSG
-1614 DRELAE
+1614 YRELSE

-1670 FIREYTGK
+1670 VLAAVYCEFIREYTGK
-1678 VDELIKD
+1678 VDELVKD
-1685 KIEAQKEAMAK
+1685 RIAAQSEVKVKEQ
-1696 ENEEKDVMKQQNMY
+1696 EEKDMVAQQNMY

-1720 PPMPGMGGPGM
+1720 PPMPGMGGGGGM
-1731 GGGFTP
+1731 GGGYG
-1737 PPPPMGGMGMPPMPP
+1737 PPPPMGGMGMPPMPAYGMP
-1752 FVFVVSVSAGD
+1752 PM
-1763 GIEFFVYD
+1763 
-1771 LDCNVKFESWLT
+1771 
-1783 KLRRI
+1783 
-1788 NIACVQETKWVGFKA
+1788 
-1803 RDVDGYKLWYSG
+1803 GY
-1815 SERRRNGVG
+1815 
-1824 ILVDE
+1824 
-1829 ELRGL
+1829 
-1834 DGEEKMRFW
+1834 
-1843 EALDEVVR
+1843 
-1851 GVPSSEKIVVAGDFN
+1851 
-1866 GHIGALPGSFSD
+1866 
-1878 VHGGFGFRKRNEEG
+1878 
-1892 ATLLEF
+1892 
-1898 ARSFGL
+1898 
-1904 VVVKWSFPKKDD
+1904 
-1916 HLITFRSAIAK
+1916 
-1927 TQIDFLLLR
+1927 Q
-1936 KGDKV
+1936 
-1941 LCKDCKVI
+1941 
-1949 PSENLSTQHTL
+1949 
-1960 LVMNLG
+1960 
-1966 IKKDR
+1966 
-1971 KRRGEECRLGI
+1971 
-1982 KWGGLTPVNAW
+1982 
-1993 EIGKKLAGMGVW
+1993 
-2005 QCRGDVDSKWD
+2005 
-2016 RVARCIRENASEVSG
+2016 
-2031 VSRGRAGHHRGNWRW
+2031 
-2046 NEEVKKKVRPRK
+2046 
-2058 GRERREKKLFRLAK
+2058 
-2072 ARERKG
+2072 
-2078 RDLDQVKC
+2078 
-2086 IKGEDGTVLVE
+2086 
-2097 DDHIK
+2097 
-2102 NRWQSYFYRL
+2102 
-2112 LNDEGD
+2112 
-2118 RAIGLGELE
+2118 
-2127 HSEECLDF
+2127 
-2135 SYCRRFKVEE
+2135 
-2145 VREAVRR
+2145 
-2152 MRRSRATGPD
+2152 
-2162 EIPVDFWKF
+2162 
-2171 SGETGLRWLTGLFN
+2171 
-2185 GIFKTTKMSE
+2185 
-2195 AWRWSTMIPLYK
+2195 
-2207 NKGDIQSSNNYRG
+2207 
-2220 IKLLSHS
+2220 
-2227 MKI
+2227 

>member
-1 MAAASAPITM
+1 MAAANAPIAM
-11 KEALTRFI
+11 REALT
-19 QLIESYREFR
+19 LTS
-29 LAVEIAL
+29 LGIA
-36 ICYTLLGD
+36 
-44 SHEKMLLQSIGV
+44 
-56 NPQFITFTNVTME
+56 PQFVTFTHVTME
-69 SDKYICVRE
+69 SDRYICVRE
-78 TAPQNSVVI
+78 TSPQNSVVI
-87 IDMNMPMQP
+87 IDMAMPSQP

-110 NTRILALKAQVPGTT
+110 NTRILALKAQIAGTT

-130 IFNIEAKQKIKSH
+130 IFNIEAKTKVKSH

-158 MLGLVTQTSVYHWPI
+158 LLGLVTQTSVYHWSI
-173 EGDSEPVKMFDR
+173 E
-185 TANLANNQIINY
+185 
-197 RCDPSEKWL
+197 DPAEKWL

-212 PGSPERPQLVKGNMQ
+212 PGAPERPQLVKGNMQ

-235 SQALEAHAASFASI
+235 SQALEAHAASFATFK
-249 RVPGNDRDSILI
+249 VPGNENPSTLI
-261 SFASK
+261 CFASK
-266 TSNAGQVTS
+266 ATNAGQITS

-283 AQPGKPSFSKKQADL
+283 AQPGKPGFSKKQADL
-298 FFPPDFADDFP
+298 FFPPDFQDDFP
-309 VAMQISQKYGLIY
+309 VAMQISQKYGLVY

-327 GLLFVYDLETAT
+327 GLLFVYDLETAA

-350 IFLTSEASSIGGFY
+350 IFLTAESSTTGGFY
-364 AVNRR
+364 AINRR
-369 GQVLLATVNEA
+369 GQVLHATVNDA
-380 TIIPFVSGQLNNL
+380 TVVPFVSGQLNNL

-399 AKRGNLPGAEN
+399 AKRANLPGAEN

-417 ELFAQ
+417 ELFSQ

-437 GILRTPDTVAKFQS
+437 GLLRTPETVAKFQS

-470 TKGKLNAFE
+470 TRGKLNAYE

-566 QTILRSDPQE
+566 QTILRTDPQGAVNF
-576 ALEDLQKSGGA
+576 ALMMSQMEGGCPLDYNTITDLFLQ
-587 PSSTKL
+587 
-593 GCSYEHV
+593 
-600 PRFMELPCSPIEQ
+600 
-613 AALAFS
+613 
-619 LWSFHRNMIREATAF
+619 RNMIREATAF
-634 LLDVLKPNLPEH
+634 LLDVLKPNLEEH
-646 GYLQTKVLEIN
+646 AFLQTKVLEIN
-657 LVTFPN
+657 LVTYPN

-692 IRALQHYSELP
+692 LRALQHYAELP

-728 REWALECMKDLLMI
+728 KEWALECMKDLLLV
-742 NIKGNLQIIVQ
+742 NLRGNLQIVVQ
-753 VAKEYCE
+753 AAKEYSE
-760 QLGIDA
+760 QLGVDG
-766 CIKLFEQFKSYD
+766 CIKLFEQFKSYE

-789 SSEDPDIHFKYIEA
+789 SSEDPDIHFKYIES

-823 DPEKTKNF
+823 DAEKTKNF
-831 LMDAK
+831 LMEAK

-914 VAECEKRNR
+914 VDECEKRNR

-951 IIESNNNP
+951 IIDSNNNP
-959 EHFLTTNPYYD
+959 EHFLTTNPFYD

-1027 VLNPDNEFRRQL
+1027 VLLPENEYRRQF

-1048 PESKSPEQVSAAVKA
+1048 PESKSPEQVSAA
-1063 FMTADLPHELIELL
+1063 LIELL

-1109 MDYINR
+1109 MDYVNR

-1143 FNLNVQAVN
+1143 FNLNVQAVD
-1152 VLLDNIRDINRAV
+1152 VLLDNIRSIERAE

-1186 EGLVSDAIES
+1186 EGLVSEAIES
-1196 FIRADDATQF
+1196 FIRADDATHF
-1206 LDVIHAAE
+1206 LDVIRAAE
-1214 DADVYHDLVKYLLM
+1214 EADVYHDLVKYLLM
-1228 VRQKTKEPKVDSE
+1228 VRQKAREPKVDGE
-1241 LIYAYAKIDRLG
+1241 LIFAYAKIDRLS

-1267 PNVGDRLYDAALYE
+1267 QNVGDRLYDDELYE
-1281 AAKIIFAFISNWA
+1281 AAKIIYAFISNWA
-1294 KLAST
+1294 KLAVT
-1299 LIKLNQFQGAV
+1299 LVKLKQFQGAV

-1333 EFRLAQICGLNIIV
+1333 EFRLAQICGLNIII
-1347 QVDDLEEVSEFYQNR
+1347 QVDDLEEVSEYYQNR

-1395 YRHEKLME
+1395 YRPEKLME

-1434 IQYDEFDNAATTV
+1434 IQYDEFDNAATTI

-1462 IVVKVANVELYYKA
+1462 VAVKVANVEIYYKA

-1498 VDHTRVVDI
+1498 LDHTRVIDI
-1507 MRKAGH
+1507 MRKAGQLH
-1513 LRLVKPYM
+1513 LVKPYM
-1521 IAVQSNNVSA
+1521 VAVQSNNVSA
-1531 VNEALNEIYVE
+1531 VNEALNELYVE
-1542 EEDYDRLRES
+1542 EEDYEKLRES
-1552 IELHDNFD
+1552 VDMHDNFD
-1560 QIGLAQKI
+1560 QIGLAQKL
-1568 EKHELLEMRRVAA
+1568 EKHELLEMRRIAA
-1581 SIYKKAGRWKQ
+1581 YIYKKAGF
-1592 SIALSKKDNL
+1592 
-1602 YKDAMETASQSG
+1602 T
-1614 DRELAE
+1614 
-1620 ELLVYFIEQGKKE
+1620 
-1633 CFASCLFVCY
+1633 CLFYRAGKERMFCFLPLHLLRLDSCGCCSRACMDKQY
-1643 DLIRPDVALELA
+1643 AGLC
-1655 WMNNMIDFAFPYLLQ
+1655 FPYLLQ
-1670 FIREYTGK
+1670 FIREYTSK
-1678 VDELIKD
+1678 VDDLVKD
-1685 KIEAQKEAMAK
+1685 RIESQKEEKAK
-1696 ENEEKDVMKQQNMY
+1696 EQEEKDVVAQQNMY

-1720 PPMPGMGGPGM
+1720 PPGMGGP
-1731 GGGFTP
+1731 P
-1737 PPPPMGGMGMPPMPP
+1737 PIGGMGSM
-1752 FVFVVSVSAGD
+1752 
-1763 GIEFFVYD
+1763 GIPRTI
-1771 LDCNVKFESWLT
+1771 LAS
-1783 KLRRI
+1783 
-1788 NIACVQETKWVGFKA
+1788 NI
-1803 RDVDGYKLWYSG
+1803 S
-1815 SERRRNGVG
+1815 
-1824 ILVDE
+1824 
-1829 ELRGL
+1829 
-1834 DGEEKMRFW
+1834 
-1843 EALDEVVR
+1843 
-1851 GVPSSEKIVVAGDFN
+1851 
-1866 GHIGALPGSFSD
+1866 
-1878 VHGGFGFRKRNEEG
+1878 
-1892 ATLLEF
+1892 
-1898 ARSFGL
+1898 
-1904 VVVKWSFPKKDD
+1904 
-1916 HLITFRSAIAK
+1916 
-1927 TQIDFLLLR
+1927 
-1936 KGDKV
+1936 
-1941 LCKDCKVI
+1941 
-1949 PSENLSTQHTL
+1949 
-1960 LVMNLG
+1960 
-1966 IKKDR
+1966 
-1971 KRRGEECRLGI
+1971 
-1982 KWGGLTPVNAW
+1982 
-1993 EIGKKLAGMGVW
+1993 
-2005 QCRGDVDSKWD
+2005 
-2016 RVARCIRENASEVSG
+2016 
-2031 VSRGRAGHHRGNWRW
+2031 SRG
-2046 NEEVKKKVRPRK
+2046 
-2058 GRERREKKLFRLAK
+2058 
-2072 ARERKG
+2072 
-2078 RDLDQVKC
+2078 
-2086 IKGEDGTVLVE
+2086 T
-2097 DDHIK
+2097 
-2102 NRWQSYFYRL
+2102 S
-2112 LNDEGD
+2112 
-2118 RAIGLGELE
+2118 
-2127 HSEECLDF
+2127 
-2135 SYCRRFKVEE
+2135 
-2145 VREAVRR
+2145 
-2152 MRRSRATGPD
+2152 
-2162 EIPVDFWKF
+2162 
-2171 SGETGLRWLTGLFN
+2171 
-2185 GIFKTTKMSE
+2185 
-2195 AWRWSTMIPLYK
+2195 
-2207 NKGDIQSSNNYRG
+2207 
-2220 IKLLSHS
+2220 
-2227 MKI
+2227 

>member
-1 MAAASAPITM
+1 MAAANAPIAM
-11 KEALTRFI
+11 KESLT
-19 QLIESYREFR
+19 
-29 LAVEIAL
+29 
-36 ICYTLLGD
+36 
-44 SHEKMLLQSIGV
+44 LQSIGI
-56 NPQFITFTNVTME
+56 NQQFITFTNVTME

-78 TAPQNSVVI
+78 TSPQNSIVI
-87 IDMNMPMQP
+87 VDMNMPMQP

-110 NTRILALKAQVPGTT
+110 NSKILALKAQIAGTT

-130 IFNIEAKQKIKSH
+130 IFNIEMKAKLKSH
-143 QMPEQVVFWKWITPK
+143 QMPEQVVFWKWITPS
-158 MLGLVTQTSVYHWPI
+158 MLGLVTQSSVYHWSI
-173 EGDSEPVKMFDR
+173 EGDSAPVKVFDR
-185 TANLANNQIINY
+185 AANLANNQIINY
-197 RCDPSEKWL
+197 RCDPTEKWL

-227 LFSVDQQR
+227 LFSVEQQR
-235 SQALEAHAASFASI
+235 SQALEAHAAAFATT
-249 RVPGNDRDSILI
+249 RVPGNDKDSILI
-261 SFASK
+261 SFATK
-266 TSNAGQVTS
+266 TSNSGQTTS

-309 VAMQISQKYGLIY
+309 VSMQISHKYGLIY

-350 IFLTSEASSIGGFY
+350 IFLTSEATSVGGFY
-364 AVNRR
+364 AINRR

-380 TIIPFVSGQLNNL
+380 TIVPFVSGQLNNL

-437 GILRTPDTVAKFQS
+437 GILRTPDTVAKFQ
-451 VPVQAGQT
+451 
-459 PPLLQ
+459 
-464 YFGTLL
+464 
-470 TKGKLNAFE
+470 
-479 SLELS
+479 
-484 RLVVNQNKKNLLENW
+484 NQNKKNLLRTCH
-499 LAEDKLECSE
+499 EDKLECSE

-517 VDNDLALKIY
+517 VDNDLALKIF

-566 QTILRSDPQE
+566 QTILRSDPQ
-576 ALEDLQKSGGA
+576 GA
-587 PSSTKL
+587 
-593 GCSYEHV
+593 V
-600 PRFMELPCSPIEQ
+600 N
-613 AALAFS
+613 FS
-619 LWSFHRNMIREATAF
+619 LMMSQMEGGCPVDYNTITDLFLQYLNPSENDPVEATAF

-646 GYLQTKVLEIN
+646 AFLQTKVLEIN

-692 IRALQHYSELP
+692 VRALQHYAELP

-714 IEPQAL
+714 IEPQSL
-720 VEFFGTLS
+720 
-728 REWALECMKDLLMI
+728 KDLLLV
-742 NIKGNLQIIVQ
+742 NLRGNLQIIVQ

-760 QLGIDA
+760 QLGVDA
-766 CIKLFEQFKSYD
+766 CIKLFEQFKSYE

-789 SSEDPDIHFKYIEA
+789 SSEDPDIHFKYIECA
-803 AARTGQ
+803 AKTGQ

-831 LMDAK
+831 LMEAK

-856 THYLYTNNMLRYI
+856 THYLYTSNMLRYI

-914 VAECEKRNR
+914 VDECEKRNR

-938 SQDVHVHNALGKI
+938 SQDVHVHNAL
-951 IIESNNNP
+951 
-959 EHFLTTNPYYD
+959 
-970 SRVVGKYC
+970 
-978 EKRDPTLA
+978 
-986 VVAYRRGQCDDELI
+986 DELI

-1027 VLNPDNEFRRQL
+1027 VLNPENEFRRLL

-1123 VGEVA
+1123 VGR
-1128 VEAQLYEEAFAIFKK
+1128 LWSS
-1143 FNLNVQAVN
+1143 LNK
-1152 VLLDNIRDINRAV
+1152 
-1165 EFAFRV
+1165 
-1171 EEDAVWSQVAKAQLR
+1171 DAVWSQVGKAQLR
-1186 EGLVSDAIES
+1186 EGLVSDAIDS
-1196 FIRADDATQF
+1196 FIRAEDTTQF
-1206 LDVIHAAE
+1206 LEVIRASE

-1228 VRQKTKEPKVDSE
+1228 VRQKTKEPRVDSE
-1241 LIYAYAKIDRLG
+1241 LIYAYAKIDNLSE
-1253 DIEEFILMPNVANL
+1253 IEEFILMPNVANL
-1267 PNVGDRLYDAALYE
+1267 PNVGDRLYDEELYE
-1281 AAKIIFAFISNWA
+1281 AAKIIFAFISNWG
-1294 KLAST
+1294 KLAIT
-1299 LIKLNQFQGAV
+1299 LVKLKQFQGAV

-1347 QVDDLEEVSEFYQNR
+1347 QVDDLEEVSEYYQNR

-1424 QHWKELTYLY
+1424 QHWQELTYLY

-1447 MNHSPDAWDHMQFKD
+1447 MNHSPIAWDHMQFKD

-1476 VHFYLQEHPDLINDL
+1476 VHFYLQEHPDLINDV

-1498 VDHTRVVDI
+1498 LDHTRVVDI

-1513 LRLVKPYM
+1513 LRLIKPYM
-1521 IAVQSNNVSA
+1521 VAVQSNNVSA

-1552 IELHDNFD
+1552 IDLHDSFD

-1581 SIYKKAGRWKQ
+1581 YIYKKAGRWKL
-1592 SIALSKKDNL
+1592 SIELSKKDSL

-1614 DRELAE
+1614 NRELAE
-1620 ELLVYFIEQGKKE
+1620 ELLVYFIDKGKKE

-1643 DLIRPDVALELA
+1643 DLIRADVALELA

-1685 KIEAQKEAMAK
+1685 KIEALNEAKAK
-1696 ENEEKDVMKQQNMY
+1696 ESEEKDVMKQQNMY

-1720 PPMPGMGGPGM
+1720 PPMPGMQGM
-1731 GGGFTP
+1731 GGGFSAPP

-1752 FVFVVSVSAGD
+1752 FGMPPM
-1763 GIEFFVYD
+1763 
-1771 LDCNVKFESWLT
+1771 
-1783 KLRRI
+1783 
-1788 NIACVQETKWVGFKA
+1788 
-1803 RDVDGYKLWYSG
+1803 G
-1815 SERRRNGVG
+1815 S
-1824 ILVDE
+1824 
-1829 ELRGL
+1829 
-1834 DGEEKMRFW
+1834 
-1843 EALDEVVR
+1843 
-1851 GVPSSEKIVVAGDFN
+1851 
-1866 GHIGALPGSFSD
+1866 
-1878 VHGGFGFRKRNEEG
+1878 
-1892 ATLLEF
+1892 
-1898 ARSFGL
+1898 
-1904 VVVKWSFPKKDD
+1904 
-1916 HLITFRSAIAK
+1916 
-1927 TQIDFLLLR
+1927 
-1936 KGDKV
+1936 
-1941 LCKDCKVI
+1941 
-1949 PSENLSTQHTL
+1949 
-1960 LVMNLG
+1960 
-1966 IKKDR
+1966 
-1971 KRRGEECRLGI
+1971 
-1982 KWGGLTPVNAW
+1982 
-1993 EIGKKLAGMGVW
+1993 
-2005 QCRGDVDSKWD
+2005 
-2016 RVARCIRENASEVSG
+2016 
-2031 VSRGRAGHHRGNWRW
+2031 
-2046 NEEVKKKVRPRK
+2046 
-2058 GRERREKKLFRLAK
+2058 
-2072 ARERKG
+2072 
-2078 RDLDQVKC
+2078 
-2086 IKGEDGTVLVE
+2086 
-2097 DDHIK
+2097 
-2102 NRWQSYFYRL
+2102 Y
-2112 LNDEGD
+2112 
-2118 RAIGLGELE
+2118 
-2127 HSEECLDF
+2127 
-2135 SYCRRFKVEE
+2135 
-2145 VREAVRR
+2145 
-2152 MRRSRATGPD
+2152 
-2162 EIPVDFWKF
+2162 
-2171 SGETGLRWLTGLFN
+2171 
-2185 GIFKTTKMSE
+2185 
-2195 AWRWSTMIPLYK
+2195 
-2207 NKGDIQSSNNYRG
+2207 
-2220 IKLLSHS
+2220 
-2227 MKI
+2227 

>member
-1 MAAASAPITM
+1 MSCTVAAAIPNSPAFQSPRLPSIFCKPCPSPIHGPQSPAPSSSLSFPLSSLSSFAPGLSSPKSPLSLRVNKTKLQSKTSTSLKRKRPGILDIPVPKALGFGLETPRRKKEKVEVVEVEGDGYFVCSKRGRRGGIM
-11 KEALTRFI
+11 EDRYSVFVDANGYSKQALFGVFDGHGGPKAAEFAAKNLNKNIMDEVSSRCQAGTETAIRNGYLTTDQEFLKQTVNGGACCVTALIHQGNLVVSNTGDCRAVMSRGGVAEALTSDHRPSRKDEKDRIEALGGYVDSCHGVWRI
-19 QLIESYREFR
+19 QGS
-29 LAVEIAL
+29 LAVTRGIGDGHLKRWVTAEPETRVLKIKPEFEFL
-36 ICYTLLGD
+36 ILASDGLWDKVTNQEAVDVIHPSCVGVDELDPLSACKKLVELSLSRGSVDDTTVMSHKLEDQLFKILSSLLIVVLVGEGSKFIRR
-44 SHEKMLLQSIGV
+44 SHSRGAVMEEYEGQLPSIGIS
-56 NPQFITFTNVTME
+56 PQFITFTNVTME

-87 IDMNMPMQP
+87 IDMHMPMQP

-110 NTRILALKAQVPGTT
+110 DSRILALKAQLPGTT

-130 IFNIEAKQKIKSH
+130 IFNIEMKAKMKSY
-143 QMPEQVVFWKWITPK
+143 QMPEQVLAFLIFLRTSH
-158 MLGLVTQTSVYHWPI
+158 GLLFD
-173 EGDSEPVKMFDR
+173 GDSEPVKMFER
-185 TANLANNQIINY
+185 TANLQSNQIINY
-197 RCDPSEKWL
+197 KCDPSVKWL

-212 PGSPERPQLVKGNMQ
+212 PGSPERQQLVKGNMQ

-235 SQALEAHAASFASI
+235 SQALEAHAASFAHFK
-249 RVPGNDRDSILI
+249 VPGNENPSTLI

-266 TSNAGQVTS
+266 SFNAGQVTS

-283 AQPGKPSFSKKQADL
+283 AQPGKPSFTKKQADL
-298 FFPPDFADDFP
+298 FFPPDFVDDFP
-309 VAMQISQKYGLIY
+309 VAMQISHKYSLIY

-350 IFLTSEASSIGGFY
+350 IFLTVEASVVGGFY
-364 AVNRR
+364 AINRR

-380 TIIPFVSGQLNNL
+380 MIVPFVSGQLNNL

-451 VPVQAGQT
+451 VPVQPGQT

-470 TKGKLNAFE
+470 TRGKLNAFE

-499 LAEDKLECSE
+499 LAEDKLECTE

-558 TPDYLFLL
+558 SPDYLFLL
-566 QTILRSDPQE
+566 QTILRSDPQGAVNF
-576 ALEDLQKSGGA
+576 ALMMSQMEGGCPVDYNTITDL
-587 PSSTKL
+587 
-593 GCSYEHV
+593 
-600 PRFMELPCSPIEQ
+600 
-613 AALAFS
+613 
-619 LWSFHRNMIREATAF
+619 F
-634 LLDVLKPNLPEH
+634 L
-646 GYLQTKVLEIN
+646 QVLEIN

-675 HYDRPRIA
+675 HYDRPRIG

-692 IRALQHYSELP
+692 IRALQHYTELP

-728 REWALECMKDLLMI
+728 REWALECMKDLLLV
-742 NIKGNLQIIVQ
+742 NLRGNLQIIVQ
-753 VAKEYCE
+753 TAKEYCE
-760 QLGIDA
+760 QLGVDA
-766 CIKLFEQFKSYD
+766 CVKLFEQFKSYE

-831 LMDAK
+831 LMEAK

-841 PLINVCDRFGFVPDL
+841 PLINVCDRFGFVADL
-856 THYLYTNNMLRYI
+856 THYLYSNNMLRYI

-896 FIKGLILSV
+896 FIKGLIISV

-914 VAECEKRNR
+914 VEECEKRNR

-951 IIESNNNP
+951 IIDSNNNP

-978 EKRDPTLA
+978 EKHDPTLA

-1020 DGDLWDK
+1020 DGDIWEK
-1027 VLNPDNEFRRQL
+1027 VLNPENEYRRQL

-1152 VLLDNIRDINRAV
+1152 VLLDNIQSIDRAV

-1171 EEDAVWSQVAKAQLR
+1171 EEEAVWSQVAKAQLR

-1206 LDVIHAAE
+1206 LEVIRAAE
-1214 DADVYHDLVKYLLM
+1214 DANVYHDLVKYLLM
-1228 VRQKTKEPKVDSE
+1228 VRQKAKEPKVDSE
-1241 LIYAYAKIDRLG
+1241 LIFAYAKIDRLNE
-1253 DIEEFILMPNVANL
+1253 IEEFILMPNVANL
-1267 PNVGDRLYDAALYE
+1267 QNVGDRLYDETLYE
-1281 AAKIIFAFISNWA
+1281 AARIIFHFIANWA
-1294 KLAST
+1294 KLAIT
-1299 LIKLNQFQGAV
+1299 LVKLKQFQSAV

-1328 CVDAE
+1328 CVEAE
-1333 EFRLAQICGLNIIV
+1333 EFRLAQICGLNIII
-1347 QVDDLEEVSEFYQNR
+1347 QVDDLEEVSEYYQNR
-1362 GCFNELISL
+1362 GYFNELISL

-1395 YRHEKLME
+1395 YRPEKLME

-1434 IQYDEFDNAATTV
+1434 IQYDEFDNAATTI
-1447 MNHSPDAWDHMQFKD
+1447 MNHSPEAWDHMQFKD
-1462 IVVKVANVELYYKA
+1462 VAVKVANVELYYKA

-1513 LRLVKPYM
+1513 LLLVKPYM

-1531 VNEALNEIYVE
+1531 VNEALNQIYVE
-1542 EEDYDRLRES
+1542 EEDYERLRES
-1552 IELHDNFD
+1552 IDLHDNFD

-1581 SIYKKAGRWKQ
+1581 YIYKKAGRWKL

-1643 DLIRPDVALELA
+1643 DLIRPDIALELA
-1655 WMNNMIDFAFPYLLQ
+1655 WINNMIDFAFPYLLQ
-1670 FIREYTGK
+1670 FVREYTGK
-1678 VDELIKD
+1678 VDELVKD
-1685 KIEAQKEAMAK
+1685 KINAQNEVKTKEQ
-1696 ENEEKDVMKQQNMY
+1696 EEKENMY

-1720 PPMPGMGGPGM
+1720 PPMPGMGGPTM
-1731 GGGFTP
+1731 GGGFA
-1737 PPPPMGGMGMPPMPP
+1737 PPPMGGMGMPPMPP
-1752 FVFVVSVSAGD
+1752 FGMPPM
-1763 GIEFFVYD
+1763 
-1771 LDCNVKFESWLT
+1771 
-1783 KLRRI
+1783 
-1788 NIACVQETKWVGFKA
+1788 
-1803 RDVDGYKLWYSG
+1803 G
-1815 SERRRNGVG
+1815 S
-1824 ILVDE
+1824 
-1829 ELRGL
+1829 
-1834 DGEEKMRFW
+1834 
-1843 EALDEVVR
+1843 
-1851 GVPSSEKIVVAGDFN
+1851 
-1866 GHIGALPGSFSD
+1866 
-1878 VHGGFGFRKRNEEG
+1878 
-1892 ATLLEF
+1892 
-1898 ARSFGL
+1898 
-1904 VVVKWSFPKKDD
+1904 
-1916 HLITFRSAIAK
+1916 
-1927 TQIDFLLLR
+1927 
-1936 KGDKV
+1936 
-1941 LCKDCKVI
+1941 
-1949 PSENLSTQHTL
+1949 
-1960 LVMNLG
+1960 
-1966 IKKDR
+1966 
-1971 KRRGEECRLGI
+1971 
-1982 KWGGLTPVNAW
+1982 
-1993 EIGKKLAGMGVW
+1993 
-2005 QCRGDVDSKWD
+2005 
-2016 RVARCIRENASEVSG
+2016 
-2031 VSRGRAGHHRGNWRW
+2031 
-2046 NEEVKKKVRPRK
+2046 
-2058 GRERREKKLFRLAK
+2058 
-2072 ARERKG
+2072 
-2078 RDLDQVKC
+2078 
-2086 IKGEDGTVLVE
+2086 
-2097 DDHIK
+2097 
-2102 NRWQSYFYRL
+2102 Y
-2112 LNDEGD
+2112 
-2118 RAIGLGELE
+2118 
-2127 HSEECLDF
+2127 
-2135 SYCRRFKVEE
+2135 
-2145 VREAVRR
+2145 
-2152 MRRSRATGPD
+2152 
-2162 EIPVDFWKF
+2162 
-2171 SGETGLRWLTGLFN
+2171 
-2185 GIFKTTKMSE
+2185 
-2195 AWRWSTMIPLYK
+2195 
-2207 NKGDIQSSNNYRG
+2207 
-2220 IKLLSHS
+2220 
-2227 MKI
+2227 

>member
-1 MAAASAPITM
+1 MAAANAPIAM
-11 KEALTRFI
+11 KDVLT
-19 QLIESYREFR
+19 LPS
-29 LAVEIAL
+29 
-36 ICYTLLGD
+36 LGIN
-44 SHEKMLLQSIGV
+44 Q
-56 NPQFITFTNVTME
+56 QFITFTNVTME

-87 IDMNMPMQP
+87 IDMNVPMQP

-110 NTRILALKAQVPGTT
+110 NSRILALKAQVPGTN

-130 IFNIEAKQKIKSH
+130 IFNIELKTKVKSH
-143 QMPEQVVFWKWITPK
+143 QMPEQIVFWKWITPK
-158 MLGLVTQTSVYHWPI
+158 MLGLVTQTSVYHWSI
-173 EGDSEPVKMFDR
+173 EGDSEPMKMFDR
-185 TANLANNQIINY
+185 TANLVNNQIINY
-197 RCDPSEKWL
+197 RCDPTEKWL

-212 PGSPERPQLVKGNMQ
+212 PGSPERPQLVKGSMQ
-227 LFSVDQQR
+227 LFAVDQQR
-235 SQALEAHAASFASI
+235 SQALEAHAASFASFK
-249 RVPGNDRDSILI
+249 VAGNEKPSVLI
-261 SFASK
+261 CFASK
-266 TSNAGQVTS
+266 TSNAGQITS

-283 AQPGKPSFSKKQADL
+283 AQPGKPAFSKKQADL
-298 FFPPDFADDFP
+298 FFPPDFVDDFP
-309 VAMQISQKYGLIY
+309 VAMQISHMYSLIY

-327 GLLFVYDLETAT
+327 GLLFVYDLETA
-339 AVYRNRISPDP
+339 AAIYRNRISPDP
-350 IFLTSEASSIGGFY
+350 IFLTTEASSIGGFY
-364 AVNRR
+364 AINRR

-380 TIIPFVSGQLNNL
+380 TIVSFVSGQLNNL

-410 LVVQRFQ
+410 LHALSNLWDGSTLMFDVLHLDGDEPVVERFQ

-437 GILRTPDTVAKFQS
+437 GILRTSDTVAKFQS

-470 TKGKLNAFE
+470 TRGKLNAFE

-527 IKARATPKVVAAF
+527 IKARVTPKVVTAF
-540 AERREFD
+540 AEKREFD

-566 QTILRSDPQE
+566 QTILRSDAQGAVNF
-576 ALEDLQKSGGA
+576 ALMMSQMEGGCPVDYNTITDLFLQ
-587 PSSTKL
+587 
-593 GCSYEHV
+593 
-600 PRFMELPCSPIEQ
+600 
-613 AALAFS
+613 
-619 LWSFHRNMIREATAF
+619 RNLIREATAF
-634 LLDVLKPNLPEH
+634 LLDVLKPNLPEQ
-646 GYLQTKVLEIN
+646 GSLQTKVLEIN
-657 LVTFPN
+657 LVTYPN

-683 QLCEKAGLY
+683 QLSEKAGLY
-692 IRALQHYSELP
+692 VRALQHYTELS

-714 IEPQAL
+714 IEPQSL

-728 REWALECMKDLLMI
+728 KEWALECMKDLLLV
-742 NIKGNLQIIVQ
+742 NLRGNLQIIVQ
-753 VAKEYCE
+753 VAKEFSE
-760 QLGIDA
+760 QLGVES
-766 CIKLFEQFKSYD
+766 CIKLFEQFKSYE

-789 SSEDPDIHFKYIEA
+789 SSEDPEIHFKYIEA
-803 AARTGQ
+803 AAKTGQ

-831 LMDAK
+831 LMEAK

-841 PLINVCDRFGFVPDL
+841 PLINVCDRFGFIPDL
-856 THYLYTNNMLRYI
+856 THYLYTSNMLRYV

-877 PGNAPLV
+877 PGNTPLV

-905 RSLLPVEPL
+905 RSLLPVDPL
-914 VAECEKRNR
+914 VEECEKRNR
-923 LRLLT
+923 LGLLT

-938 SQDVHVHNALGKI
+938 SHDVHVHNALGKI
-951 IIESNNNP
+951 IIDSNNNP

-1000 NVTNKNSLFK
+1000 NVTSTNSLFK

-1020 DGDLWDK
+1020 DADLWEK
-1027 VLNPDNEFRRQL
+1027 VLSPDNEYRRQL

-1048 PESKSPEQVSAAVKA
+1048 PESKSPEQVSATVKA

-1095 LLILTAIKADPSRV
+1095 LLILTAIKADPPRV

-1128 VEAQLYEEAFAIFKK
+1128 VEAQLYEEAFVIFKK

-1152 VLLDNIRDINRAV
+1152 VLLDNIQSIDRAV

-1171 EEDAVWSQVAKAQLR
+1171 EEEAVWTQVGKAQLK

-1206 LDVIHAAE
+1206 LDVIRAAE
-1214 DADVYHDLVKYLLM
+1214 NTNVYHDLVRYLLM

-1267 PNVGDRLYDAALYE
+1267 PNVGDRLYDESLYE
-1281 AAKIIFAFISNWA
+1281 AAKLIFAFISNWA

-1299 LIKLNQFQGAV
+1299 LVKLRQFQGAV
-1310 DAARKANS
+1310 DAARKADS
-1318 AKTWKEVCFA
+1318 SKTWKEVCFA

-1333 EFRLAQICGLNIIV
+1333 EFRLAQICGLNIII
-1347 QVDDLEEVSEFYQNR
+1347 QVDELEEVSEYYQNR
-1362 GCFNELISL
+1362 GCFKELITL

-1385 FTELGVLYAR
+1385 FTELGILYAR
-1395 YRHEKLME
+1395 FRHEKLME

-1434 IQYDEFDNAATTV
+1434 IQYDEFDNAAATI
-1447 MNHSPDAWDHMQFKD
+1447 MNHSPEAWDHLQFKD
-1462 IVVKVANVELYYKA
+1462 VVVKVGSVELYYKA
-1476 VHFYLQEHPDLINDL
+1476 VHFYLEEHPDLINDL

-1513 LRLVKPYM
+1513 LRIVKPYM
-1521 IAVQSNNVSA
+1521 VAVQSNNIAA

-1552 IELHDNFD
+1552 IDLHDNFD

-1581 SIYKKAGRWKQ
+1581 YIYKKAGRWKQ
-1592 SIALSKKDNL
+1592 SIALSKKDSL
-1602 YKDAMETASQSG
+1602 YKDAMETCSQSG
-1614 DRELAE
+1614 DRELSE

-1655 WMNNMIDFAFPYLLQ
+1655 WMNNMIDFSFPYLLQ
-1670 FIREYTGK
+1670 FIREYTSK
-1678 VDELIKD
+1678 VDELVKH
-1685 KIEAQKEAMAK
+1685 KIDTLGEVKAK
-1696 ENEEKDVMKQQNMY
+1696 EKEEKEMVAQQNMY

-1720 PPMPGMGGPGM
+1720 PPVPGIGGPGM
-1731 GGGFTP
+1731 VGGFA
-1737 PPPPMGGMGMPPMPP
+1737 PPPPMGGMGMPPMVPP
-1752 FVFVVSVSAGD
+1752 YGMPSM
-1763 GIEFFVYD
+1763 
-1771 LDCNVKFESWLT
+1771 
-1783 KLRRI
+1783 
-1788 NIACVQETKWVGFKA
+1788 
-1803 RDVDGYKLWYSG
+1803 G
-1815 SERRRNGVG
+1815 S
-1824 ILVDE
+1824 
-1829 ELRGL
+1829 
-1834 DGEEKMRFW
+1834 
-1843 EALDEVVR
+1843 
-1851 GVPSSEKIVVAGDFN
+1851 
-1866 GHIGALPGSFSD
+1866 
-1878 VHGGFGFRKRNEEG
+1878 
-1892 ATLLEF
+1892 
-1898 ARSFGL
+1898 
-1904 VVVKWSFPKKDD
+1904 
-1916 HLITFRSAIAK
+1916 
-1927 TQIDFLLLR
+1927 
-1936 KGDKV
+1936 
-1941 LCKDCKVI
+1941 
-1949 PSENLSTQHTL
+1949 
-1960 LVMNLG
+1960 
-1966 IKKDR
+1966 
-1971 KRRGEECRLGI
+1971 
-1982 KWGGLTPVNAW
+1982 
-1993 EIGKKLAGMGVW
+1993 
-2005 QCRGDVDSKWD
+2005 
-2016 RVARCIRENASEVSG
+2016 
-2031 VSRGRAGHHRGNWRW
+2031 
-2046 NEEVKKKVRPRK
+2046 
-2058 GRERREKKLFRLAK
+2058 
-2072 ARERKG
+2072 
-2078 RDLDQVKC
+2078 
-2086 IKGEDGTVLVE
+2086 
-2097 DDHIK
+2097 
-2102 NRWQSYFYRL
+2102 Y
-2112 LNDEGD
+2112 
-2118 RAIGLGELE
+2118 
-2127 HSEECLDF
+2127 
-2135 SYCRRFKVEE
+2135 
-2145 VREAVRR
+2145 
-2152 MRRSRATGPD
+2152 
-2162 EIPVDFWKF
+2162 
-2171 SGETGLRWLTGLFN
+2171 
-2185 GIFKTTKMSE
+2185 
-2195 AWRWSTMIPLYK
+2195 
-2207 NKGDIQSSNNYRG
+2207 
-2220 IKLLSHS
+2220 
-2227 MKI
+2227 

>member
-1 MAAASAPITM
+1 MAAANAPISM
-11 KEALTRFI
+11 KEALT
-19 QLIESYREFR
+19 LP
-29 LAVEIAL
+29 
-36 ICYTLLGD
+36 
-44 SHEKMLLQSIGV
+44 SIGI
-56 NPQFITFTNVTME
+56 NPQFITFTHVTME

-78 TAPQNSVVI
+78 TSPQNSVVI
-87 IDMNMPMQP
+87 VDMNMPMQP

-110 NTRILALKAQVPGTT
+110 NSRILALKAQLPGTT

-130 IFNIEAKQKIKSH
+130 IFNIEMKAKMKSH
-143 QMPEQVVFWKWITPK
+143 QMPEQVAFWKWITPK
-158 MLGLVTQTSVYHWPI
+158 MLGLVTQTAVYHWSI

-185 TANLANNQIINY
+185 TANLSNNQIINY
-197 RCDPSEKWL
+197 RCDPTEKWL

-212 PGSPERPQLVKGNMQ
+212 PGSPEKPQLVKGNMQ
-227 LFSVDQQR
+227 LYSVDQQR
-235 SQALEAHAASFASI
+235 SQALEAHAAAFASFK
-249 RVPGNDRDSILI
+249 VPGNENPSVLI
-261 SFASK
+261 SFATK
-266 TSNAGQVTS
+266 TVNAGQITS

-283 AQPGKPSFSKKQADL
+283 AQPGKPSFTKKQADL

-309 VAMQISQKYGLIY
+309 VAMQISHKYSLIY

-350 IFLTSEASSIGGFY
+350 IFLTAEASSVGGFY

-380 TIIPFVSGQLNNL
+380 TIVPFVSGQLNNL

-422 TKYKEAAELAAESPQ
+422 TKYKEAAELAADSPQ

-509 ELGDLVKT
+509 ELGDLVKGAVNFALMMSQMEGGCP
-517 VDNDLALKIY
+517 VDYNTITD
-527 IKARATPKVVAAF
+527 
-540 AERREFD
+540 
-547 KILIYS
+547 
-553 KQVGY
+553 
-558 TPDYLFLL
+558 LFL
-566 QTILRSDPQE
+566 Q
-576 ALEDLQKSGGA
+576 
-587 PSSTKL
+587 
-593 GCSYEHV
+593 
-600 PRFMELPCSPIEQ
+600 
-613 AALAFS
+613 
-619 LWSFHRNMIREATAF
+619 RNLIREATAF

-646 GYLQTKVLEIN
+646 AHLQTKVLEIN

-692 IRALQHYSELP
+692 VRALQHYSELP

-714 IEPQAL
+714 IEPQVYVYQCL
-720 VEFFGTLS
+720 
-728 REWALECMKDLLMI
+728 C
-742 NIKGNLQIIVQ
+742 
-753 VAKEYCE
+753 
-760 QLGIDA
+760 
-766 CIKLFEQFKSYD
+766 LFAF
-778 GLYFFLGSYLS
+778 
-789 SSEDPDIHFKYIEA
+789 EDPEIHFKYIEA
-803 AARTGQ
+803 AAKTGQ

-831 LMDAK
+831 LMEAK

-856 THYLYTNNMLRYI
+856 THYLYSNNMLRYI

-914 VAECEKRNR
+914 VEECEKRNR

-938 SQDVHVHNALGKI
+938 SQDVHVHNAL
-951 IIESNNNP
+951 
-959 EHFLTTNPYYD
+959 
-970 SRVVGKYC
+970 
-978 EKRDPTLA
+978 
-986 VVAYRRGQCDDELI
+986 
-1000 NVTNKNSLFK
+1000 
-1010 LQARYVVERM
+1010 
-1020 DGDLWDK
+1020 
-1027 VLNPDNEFRRQL
+1027 
-1039 IDQVVSTAL
+1039 
-1048 PESKSPEQVSAAVKA
+1048 AVKA

-1152 VLLDNIRDINRAV
+1152 VLLDNIRSIDRAV

-1171 EEDAVWSQVAKAQLR
+1171 EEDAVWSQVAKAQLK
-1186 EGLVSDAIES
+1186 EGLVSEAIES

-1206 LDVIHAAE
+1206 LDVIRAAE
-1214 DADVYHDLVKYLLM
+1214 DANVYHDLVRYLLM
-1228 VRQKTKEPKVDSE
+1228 VREKAKEPKVDSE

-1253 DIEEFILMPNVANL
+1253 EIEEFILMPNVANL
-1267 PNVGDRLYDAALYE
+1267 PNVGDRLYDEALYE
-1281 AAKIIFAFISNWA
+1281 AAKIIFAFTSNWA
-1294 KLAST
+1294 KLAVT
-1299 LIKLNQFQGAV
+1299 LVKLRQFQGAV

-1318 AKTWKEVCFA
+1318 SKTWKEVCFA

-1333 EFRLAQICGLNIIV
+1333 EFRLAQICGLNIII
-1347 QVDDLEEVSEFYQNR
+1347 QVDDLEEVSEYYQNR

-1434 IQYDEFDNAATTV
+1434 IQYDEFDNAATTI
-1447 MNHSPDAWDHMQFKD
+1447 MNHSPEAWDHMQFKD
-1462 IVVKVANVELYYKA
+1462 VAVKVANVELYYKA

-1513 LRLVKPYM
+1513 LLLVKPYM
-1521 IAVQSNNVSA
+1521 VAVQSNNVTA

-1552 IELHDNFD
+1552 IDMHDSFD

-1581 SIYKKAGRWKQ
+1581 YIYKKAGRWKQ

-1620 ELLVYFIEQGKKE
+1620 ELLVYFIEKGKKE

-1655 WMNNMIDFAFPYLLQ
+1655 WMNNMIDFCFPYLLQ

-1685 KIEAQKEAMAK
+1685 KIEALSEVKAK
-1696 ENEEKDVMKQQNMY
+1696 EKEEKDVLAQQNMY

-1720 PPMPGMGGPGM
+1720 PPMPGMGGGM
-1731 GGGFTP
+1731 GGGFA

-1752 FVFVVSVSAGD
+1752 FGMPPM
-1763 GIEFFVYD
+1763 
-1771 LDCNVKFESWLT
+1771 
-1783 KLRRI
+1783 
-1788 NIACVQETKWVGFKA
+1788 
-1803 RDVDGYKLWYSG
+1803 G
-1815 SERRRNGVG
+1815 S
-1824 ILVDE
+1824 
-1829 ELRGL
+1829 
-1834 DGEEKMRFW
+1834 
-1843 EALDEVVR
+1843 
-1851 GVPSSEKIVVAGDFN
+1851 
-1866 GHIGALPGSFSD
+1866 
-1878 VHGGFGFRKRNEEG
+1878 
-1892 ATLLEF
+1892 
-1898 ARSFGL
+1898 
-1904 VVVKWSFPKKDD
+1904 
-1916 HLITFRSAIAK
+1916 
-1927 TQIDFLLLR
+1927 
-1936 KGDKV
+1936 
-1941 LCKDCKVI
+1941 
-1949 PSENLSTQHTL
+1949 
-1960 LVMNLG
+1960 
-1966 IKKDR
+1966 
-1971 KRRGEECRLGI
+1971 
-1982 KWGGLTPVNAW
+1982 
-1993 EIGKKLAGMGVW
+1993 
-2005 QCRGDVDSKWD
+2005 
-2016 RVARCIRENASEVSG
+2016 
-2031 VSRGRAGHHRGNWRW
+2031 
-2046 NEEVKKKVRPRK
+2046 
-2058 GRERREKKLFRLAK
+2058 
-2072 ARERKG
+2072 
-2078 RDLDQVKC
+2078 
-2086 IKGEDGTVLVE
+2086 
-2097 DDHIK
+2097 
-2102 NRWQSYFYRL
+2102 Y
-2112 LNDEGD
+2112 
-2118 RAIGLGELE
+2118 
-2127 HSEECLDF
+2127 
-2135 SYCRRFKVEE
+2135 
-2145 VREAVRR
+2145 
-2152 MRRSRATGPD
+2152 
-2162 EIPVDFWKF
+2162 
-2171 SGETGLRWLTGLFN
+2171 
-2185 GIFKTTKMSE
+2185 
-2195 AWRWSTMIPLYK
+2195 
-2207 NKGDIQSSNNYRG
+2207 
-2220 IKLLSHS
+2220 
-2227 MKI
+2227 